1 MRRIKLILFLF
12 LFCIGIQPALS
23 QGSEAVFEENFEN
36 VVGTSDGKT
45 KLDPSQLNH
54 PSGWTFDNVYAGE
67 GNLIIKEG
75 GSITLPE
82 IPELIGNANLFIYAN
97 YWRNPDKDYEGID
110 VSYFEQGVPLSV
122 SISNGKLSSDEI
134 NGKLRMYGVDGNS
147 RLKIT
152 APNDIVLRNISIY
165 YSTYGYSEGDYIR
178 FSHEAGPFYD
188 PFDLTLNPWNVQVDY
203 GDSIYNITVYT
214 LDGTEPNRY
223 SQRYHKGDK
232 IHIASTTTVRAA
244 LILADGSMRHN
255 VPMTYTL
262 TKRYDINELPENT
275 YQIEVKPGQLK
286 KQLLDLDP
294 DEVNGLV
301 LTGTMNGEDLKFL
314 ADAQGL
320 VGSLAYLDLE
330 KVKFE
335 YDETVY
341 RTYSPSK
348 GFHEEQKIYNYI
360 FSKENRTEQVP
371 AGFGYK
377 RYDCYRNNLAWAF
390 IKNENLVVVKL
401 PENMTEVGEDIF
413 GDCKNL
419 RGVKIPEGVSRINK
433 EAFYGCSILETIN
446 FPAKLTSVGD
456 NAFSLCSKM
465 ELDNLPNSLLHVG
478 QSAFC
483 YVPLQAL
490 KLDRKVEIGAGAFS
504 NTPITEIEMATP
516 CDSILGGTFSDCPNL
531 TKITIG
537 EGLKYIGD
545 KAFANSPVKEANL
558 PSTLRDISSTAFTGY
573 SSYCPF
579 INDIQPENHIRYI
592 GKVAY
597 LCVDRDL
604 EEYTIKDG
612 TVTLADNLFENWQ
625 GNATTFHIP
634 ASVEQIGNKAF
645 AGTQIKTL
653 PEMLGLKRI
662 GGEAFYGCKN
672 LKKLTIP
679 ETVEY
684 IGGRAFYGCSNIWSL
699 TYNAINAECESFMEP
714 NAPLEKIVIGGK
726 VRRLPNVIFS
736 GREFTEVA
744 LPSCLERIDD
754 YAFSGCENLTTI
766 NLSDSIRYIGDNAFS
781 GCKNLTSINLSD
793 CIRYIGNNVFSECKN
808 LTTINLSDSIRYIG
822 EGAFY
827 GCSSLKNI
835 HWPLRLTT
843 IGNYAFRQ
851 TALETISLPEGV
863 TSVGINAFHNCPFAK
878 TVYIPSTA
886 NVEDNCSY
894 YFEQEEGV
902 NCVITCMSPIPHPDA
917 KLWNKGVAAIK
928 VPAELVEQYK
938 AQFPD
943 IADKV
948 MAVNQVGVMDKDSK
962 TSFAAGISEEA
973 DLGDAVIGDVY
984 VTVGDGDGYDS
995 TDGSIVLNSTMTTAE
1010 VAGIGSLA
1018 PGKSDIANRFNGLIV
1033 KVNAGDGT
1041 MVIDCKT
1048 VGKNTLNVKVGEAE
1062 PQAFV
1067 KSDRGTI
1074 EVAYR
1079 VDKETCV
1086 YIYGAE
1092 QEVADDAETAK
1103 AHQVAACRPLSRA
1116 AALSASA
1123 SENCVKI
1130 YAVGVSQSTGINH
1143 TLIDGNSPI
1152 IGYYTLDGVKIEQP
1166 NAPGI
1171 YVVRRADGS
1180 NYKLVI
1186 K

>member
-75 GSITLPE
+75 GSITLPV
-82 IPELIGNANLFIYAN
+82 IPELIGNASLLINAT
-97 YWRNPDKDYEGID
+97 YWREPDKDYDDID
-110 VSYFEQGVPLSV
+110 PAFWDKIATLNV
-122 SISNGKLSSDEI
+122 SISNGKLSSNECERS
-134 NGKLRMYGVDGNS
+134 LCMYGVDGNS

-152 APNDIVLRNISIY
+152 APHDIVLRYVYVY
-165 YSTYGYSEGDYIR
+165 YPVNNWEDPIIR
-178 FSHEAGPFYD
+178 FSREAGPFYD
-188 PFDLTLNPWNVQVDY
+188 PFDLTLNPWDIQVDD
-203 GDSIYNITVYT
+203 GDDIYNITVYT
-214 LDGTEPNRY
+214 LDGSMPNRH

-244 LILADGSMRHN
+244 MILADGTMRYN
-255 VPMTYTL
+255 IPMTYTL

-579 INDIQPENHIRYI
+579 VNDIQPENHIRYI

-597 LCVDRDL
+597 QCVDRDL

-634 ASVEQIGNKAF
+634 ASVEQIGSRVF

-653 PEMLGLKRI
+653 PEMPGLKRI
-662 GGEAFYGCKN
+662 GDEAFYQCKN
-672 LKKLTIP
+672 LKKVTIP

-684 IGGRAFYGCSNIWSL
+684 IGGGAFYGCSNIWSL
-699 TYNAINAECESFMEP
+699 TYNAINAECERLMES
-714 NAPLEKIVIGGK
+714 NIPLEKIVIGDK
-726 VRRLPNVIFS
+726 VRRLPRGIFS

-744 LPSCLERIDD
+744 LPACLERIDES
-754 YAFSGCENLTTI
+754 AFRGCENLTTI
-766 NLSDSIRYIGDNAFS
+766 NLSDSIRYIGYD
-781 GCKNLTSINLSD
+781 
-793 CIRYIGNNVFSECKN
+793 
-808 LTTINLSDSIRYIG
+808 
-822 EGAFY
+822 AFY

-843 IGNYAFRQ
+843 IGSRAFRQ

-863 TSVGINAFHNCPFAK
+863 TSVGDGAFYICPFAK

-886 NVEDNCSY
+886 NVEGDINY
-894 YFEQEEGV
+894 YFELEEGV
-902 NCVITCMSPIPHPDA
+902 NCVITCMSPIPHPQA
-917 KLWNKGVAAIK
+917 KYWNKGVAAIK

-948 MAVNQVGVMDKDSK
+948 MAVNQVGAMDKDSK

-995 TDGSIVLNSTMTTAE
+995 TDGSIVLNSTMTAAE
-1010 VAGIGSLA
+1010 VAGIGRLA

-1079 VDKETCV
+1079 VGKETCV

-1092 QEVADDAETAK
+1092 QEMADDAEAAK

>member
-12 LFCIGIQPALS
+12 LFCIGIQPALAE
-23 QGSEAVFEENFEN
+23 GRDLLFEETFEK

-45 KLDPSQLNH
+45 KLNPSQLDN

-75 GSITLPE
+75 GSITLPV
-82 IPELIGNANLFIYAN
+82 IPELIGNACLSVNAIH
-97 YWRNPDKDYEGID
+97 WHNPDKEYDDDDPFYWD
-110 VSYFEQGVPLSV
+110 FLAKVNV
-122 SISNGKLSSDEI
+122 SISNGKLSSDECGEERI
-134 NGKLRMYGVDGNS
+134 KMYGVDGNS

-152 APNDIVLRNISIY
+152 APNDIVLRSVSVY
-165 YSTYGYSEGDYIR
+165 YPFGSSGGHYIR
-178 FSHEAGPFYD
+178 FSHEAGPFYE
-188 PFDLTLNPWNVQVDY
+188 PFDLTLNPWNIQVDD

-214 LDGTEPNRY
+214 LDGSMPNHH
-223 SQRYHKGDK
+223 SQRYHKDDK

-244 LILADGSMRHN
+244 MILADGSMRYN
-255 VPMTYTL
+255 DPMTYTL
-262 TKRYDINELPENT
+262 TKRYDINEQPENT

-335 YDETVY
+335 YDGTVY

-377 RYDCYRNNLAWAF
+377 RYDCYRNNLARAF
-390 IKNENLVVVKL
+390 FKNGSLVTVKL
-401 PENMTEVGEDIF
+401 PESMTEVGEDIF
-413 GDCKNL
+413 ADCKTL
-419 RGVKIPEGVSRINK
+419 RGVKLPEGVAHI
-433 EAFYGCSILETIN
+433 EGAAFQGCNILEKLN

-456 NAFSLCSKM
+456 NAFRSCLSL
-465 ELDNLPNSLLHVG
+465 ELDNLPNSLLYVG
-478 QSAFC
+478 REAFC
-483 YVPLQAL
+483 DVPLKAL
-490 KLDRKVEIGAGAFS
+490 KLDRKVEMGAGAFS

-516 CDSILGGTFSDCPNL
+516 CDSILGETFSNCPNL

-537 EGLKYIGD
+537 EGLKYIGYN
-545 KAFANSPVKEANL
+545 AFSNSPIKEANL
-558 PSTLRDISSTAFTGY
+558 PSTLRDISSYAFLGY

-597 LCVDRDL
+597 QCVDRDL

-612 TVTLADNLFENWQ
+612 TVTLADELFESSQ
-625 GNATTFHIP
+625 GNAFHIP
-634 ASVEQIGNKAF
+634 ASVEQIGNRAF
-645 AGTQIKTL
+645 AYTQIKAL

-684 IGGRAFYGCSNIWSL
+684 IGGGAFYGCSNIWSL

-726 VRRLPNVIFS
+726 VRRLPNGIFS
-736 GREFTEVA
+736 GREFTEVT
-744 LPSCLERIDD
+744 LPACLERIDEF
-754 YAFSGCENLTTI
+754 AFYGCKNLTTI
-766 NLSDSIRYIGDNAFS
+766 NLSDSIRYIGDN
-781 GCKNLTSINLSD
+781 
-793 CIRYIGNNVFSECKN
+793 
-808 LTTINLSDSIRYIG
+808 
-822 EGAFY
+822 AFY

-843 IGNYAFRQ
+843 IGSRAFRQ

-863 TSVGINAFHNCPFAK
+863 TSVGDGAFYICPFAK

-886 NVEDNCSY
+886 NVEDDINY
-894 YFEQEEGV
+894 YFELEEGG
-902 NCVITCMSPIPHPDA
+902 NCVITCMSPIPHPQA
-917 KLWNKGVAAIK
+917 RHWNVGVAAIK

-943 IADKV
+943 IADKI
-948 MAVNQVGVMDKDSK
+948 MAVNQVGAMDKDSK

-995 TDGSIVLNSTMTTAE
+995 TDGSIVLNSTMTAAE

-1048 VGKNTLNVKVGEAE
+1048 MGNNTLNVKVGEAE

-1079 VDKETCV
+1079 VGKETCV

-1092 QEVADDAETAK
+1092 QEMADDAETAK

-1143 TLIDGNSPI
+1143 TLIDSNSPI

>member
-12 LFCIGIQPALS
+12 LFCIGIQPALAE
-23 QGSEAVFEENFEN
+23 GRDLLFKETFEN

-45 KLDPSQLNH
+45 KLNPSQLDN

-75 GSITLPE
+75 GSITLPV
-82 IPELIGNANLFIYAN
+82 IPELIGNASLLINAT
-97 YWRNPDKDYEGID
+97 YWREPDKDYDDID
-110 VSYFEQGVPLSV
+110 PAFWDKIATLNV
-122 SISNGKLSSDEI
+122 SISNGKLSSNECERS
-134 NGKLRMYGVDGNS
+134 LCMYGVDGNS

-152 APNDIVLRNISIY
+152 APHDIVLRYVYVY
-165 YSTYGYSEGDYIR
+165 YPVNNWEDPIIR
-178 FSHEAGPFYD
+178 FSREAGPFYD
-188 PFDLTLNPWNVQVDY
+188 PFDLTLNPWDIQVDD
-203 GDSIYNITVYT
+203 GDDIYNITVYT
-214 LDGTEPNRY
+214 LDGSMPNRH

-244 LILADGSMRHN
+244 MILADGTMRYN
-255 VPMTYTL
+255 IPMTYTL

-579 INDIQPENHIRYI
+579 VNDIQPENHIRYI

-597 LCVDRDL
+597 QCVDRDL

-612 TVTLADNLFENWQ
+612 TVTLADELFESSQ
-625 GNATTFHIP
+625 GNAFHIP
-634 ASVEQIGNKAF
+634 ASVEQIGSRVF
-645 AGTQIKTL
+645 AGTQIKTP
-653 PEMLGLKRI
+653 PEMPGLKRI
-662 GGEAFYGCKN
+662 GDEAFYQCKN
-672 LKKLTIP
+672 LKKVTIS

-684 IGGRAFYGCSNIWSL
+684 IGGGAFYGCSNIWSL
-699 TYNAINAECESFMEP
+699 TYNAINAECERLMES
-714 NAPLEKIVIGGK
+714 NIPLEKIVIGDK
-726 VRRLPNVIFS
+726 VRRLPRGIFS
-736 GREFTEVA
+736 GREFTEVT
-744 LPSCLERIDD
+744 LPACLERIDEF
-754 YAFSGCENLTTI
+754 AFYGCKNLTTI
-766 NLSDSIRYIGDNAFS
+766 NLSDSIRYIGDN
-781 GCKNLTSINLSD
+781 
-793 CIRYIGNNVFSECKN
+793 
-808 LTTINLSDSIRYIG
+808 
-822 EGAFY
+822 AFY

-843 IGNYAFRQ
+843 IGSRAFRQ

-863 TSVGINAFHNCPFAK
+863 TSVGDGAFYICPFAK

-886 NVEDNCSY
+886 NVEDDINY
-894 YFEQEEGV
+894 YFELEEGG
-902 NCVITCMSPIPHPDA
+902 NCVITCMSPIPHPQA
-917 KLWNKGVAAIK
+917 RHWNVGVAAIK

-943 IADKV
+943 IADKI
-948 MAVNQVGVMDKDSK
+948 MAVNQVGAMDKDSK

-995 TDGSIVLNSTMTTAE
+995 TDGSIVLNSTMTAAE

-1067 KSDRGTI
+1067 KTDKGTI

-1079 VDKETCV
+1079 VGKETCV

-1092 QEVADDAETAK
+1092 QEMADDAETAK

-1143 TLIDGNSPI
+1143 TLIDSNSPI

>member
-12 LFCIGIQPALS
+12 LFCIGIQPALAE
-23 QGSEAVFEENFEN
+23 GRDLLFEETFEK

-45 KLDPSQLNH
+45 KLNPSQLDN

-75 GSITLPE
+75 GSITLPV
-82 IPELIGNANLFIYAN
+82 IPELIGNACLSVNAIH
-97 YWRNPDKDYEGID
+97 WHNPDKEYDDDDPFYWD
-110 VSYFEQGVPLSV
+110 FLAKVNV
-122 SISNGKLSSDEI
+122 SISNGKLSSDECGEERI
-134 NGKLRMYGVDGNS
+134 KMYGVDGNS

-152 APNDIVLRNISIY
+152 APNDIVLRSVSVY
-165 YSTYGYSEGDYIR
+165 YPFGSSGGHYIR
-178 FSHEAGPFYD
+178 FSHEAGPFYE
-188 PFDLTLNPWNVQVDY
+188 PFDLTLNPWNIQVDD

-214 LDGTEPNRY
+214 LDGSMPNHH
-223 SQRYHKGDK
+223 SQRYHKDDK

-244 LILADGSMRHN
+244 MILADGSMRYN
-255 VPMTYTL
+255 DPMTYTL
-262 TKRYDINELPENT
+262 TKRYDINEQPENT

-335 YDETVY
+335 YDGTVY

-377 RYDCYRNNLAWAF
+377 RYDCYRNNLARAF
-390 IKNENLVVVKL
+390 FKNGSLVTVKL
-401 PENMTEVGEDIF
+401 PESMTEVGEDIF
-413 GDCKNL
+413 ADCKTL
-419 RGVKIPEGVSRINK
+419 RGVKLPEGVAHI
-433 EAFYGCSILETIN
+433 EGAAFQGCNILEKLN

-456 NAFSLCSKM
+456 NAFRSCLSL
-465 ELDNLPNSLLHVG
+465 ELDNLPNSLLYVG
-478 QSAFC
+478 REAFC
-483 YVPLQAL
+483 DVPLKAL
-490 KLDRKVEIGAGAFS
+490 KLDRKVEMGAGAFS

-516 CDSILGGTFSDCPNL
+516 CDSILGETFSNCPNL

-537 EGLKYIGD
+537 EGLKYIGYN
-545 KAFANSPVKEANL
+545 AFSNSPIKEANL
-558 PSTLRDISSTAFTGY
+558 PSTLRDISSYAFLGY

-597 LCVDRDL
+597 QCVDRDL

-612 TVTLADNLFENWQ
+612 TVTLADNLFENWL

-634 ASVEQIGNKAF
+634 ASVEQIGNRAF
-645 AGTQIKTL
+645 AYTQIKAL
-653 PEMLGLKRI
+653 PEMPGLKRI

-684 IGGRAFYGCSNIWSL
+684 IGGGAFYGCSNIWSL

-726 VRRLPNVIFS
+726 VRRLPNGIFS
-736 GREFTEVA
+736 GREFTEVT
-744 LPSCLERIDD
+744 LPACLERIDEF
-754 YAFSGCENLTTI
+754 AFYGCKNLTTI
-766 NLSDSIRYIGDNAFS
+766 NLSDSIRYIGDN
-781 GCKNLTSINLSD
+781 
-793 CIRYIGNNVFSECKN
+793 
-808 LTTINLSDSIRYIG
+808 
-822 EGAFY
+822 AFY

-843 IGNYAFRQ
+843 IGSRAFRQ

-863 TSVGINAFHNCPFAK
+863 TSVGDGAFYICPFAK

-886 NVEDNCSY
+886 NVEDDINY
-894 YFEQEEGV
+894 YFELEEGG
-902 NCVITCMSPIPHPDA
+902 NCVITCMSPIPHPQA
-917 KLWNKGVAAIK
+917 RHWNVGVAAIK

-943 IADKV
+943 IADKI
-948 MAVNQVGVMDKDSK
+948 MAVNQVGAMDKDSK

-995 TDGSIVLNSTMTTAE
+995 TDGSIVLNSTMTAAE

-1067 KSDRGTI
+1067 KTDKGTI

-1079 VDKETCV
+1079 VGKETCV

-1092 QEVADDAETAK
+1092 QEMADDAEAAK

-1143 TLIDGNSPI
+1143 TLIDSNSPI

-1171 YVVRRADGS
+1171 YVVRRANGS

>member
-12 LFCIGIQPALS
+12 LFCIGIQPAL
-23 QGSEAVFEENFEN
+23 AEERDLLFKETFEN

-45 KLDPSQLNH
+45 KLNPSQLDN

-75 GSITLPE
+75 GSITLPV
-82 IPELIGNANLFIYAN
+82 IPELIGNASLLINAT
-97 YWRNPDKDYEGID
+97 YWREPDKDYDDID
-110 VSYFEQGVPLSV
+110 PAFWDKIATLNV
-122 SISNGKLSSDEI
+122 SISNGKLSSNECERS
-134 NGKLRMYGVDGNS
+134 LCMYGVDGNS

-152 APNDIVLRNISIY
+152 APHDIVLRYVYVY
-165 YSTYGYSEGDYIR
+165 YPVNNWEDPIIR
-178 FSHEAGPFYD
+178 FSREAGPFYD
-188 PFDLTLNPWNVQVDY
+188 PFDLTLNPWDIQVDD
-203 GDSIYNITVYT
+203 GDDIYNITVYT
-214 LDGTEPNRY
+214 LDGSMPNRH

-244 LILADGSMRHN
+244 MILADGTMRYN
-255 VPMTYTL
+255 IPMTYTL
-262 TKRYDINELPENT
+262 TKRYDINAQPENT

-301 LTGTMNGEDLKFL
+301 LTGTMNGEDLKLL

-335 YDETVY
+335 YDGTVY

-377 RYDCYRNNLAWAF
+377 QYDCYRNNLAWAF
-390 IKNENLVVVKL
+390 FKNENLVALKL
-401 PENMTEVGEDIF
+401 PECMTEVGEDIF
-413 GDCKNL
+413 GDCKSL
-419 RGVKIPEGVSRINK
+419 RGVKIPEGVNRINK
-433 EAFYGCSILETIN
+433 EAFYGCSLLETIN
-446 FPAKLTSVGD
+446 FPAKLTSVDD
-456 NAFSLCSKM
+456 NAFSLCSKL
-465 ELDNLPNSLLHVG
+465 ELDNLPNSILHVG
-478 QSAFC
+478 QSAFSC
-483 YVPLQAL
+483 VPLMTL
-490 KLDRKVEIGAGAFS
+490 KLDRKVEMGAYAFA
-504 NTPITEIEMATP
+504 NTPIAEVEMAMP
-516 CDSILGGTFSDCPNL
+516 CDSIMKGTFRDCQKL
-531 TKITIG
+531 TKVTMG

-545 KAFANSPVKEANL
+545 EAFVNSPVKEANL
-558 PSTLRDISSTAFTGY
+558 PSTLREISSSAF
-573 SSYCPF
+573 SYNQKICPF

-597 LCVDRDL
+597 QCVDRDL

-612 TVTLADNLFENWQ
+612 TVTLADELFESSQ
-625 GNATTFHIP
+625 GNAFHIP
-634 ASVEQIGNKAF
+634 ASVEQIGNRAF
-645 AGTQIKTL
+645 AYTQIKAL

-684 IGGRAFYGCSNIWSL
+684 IGGGAFYGCSNIWSL
-699 TYNAINAECESFMEP
+699 TYNAINAECERLMES
-714 NAPLEKIVIGGK
+714 NIPLEKIVIGDK
-726 VRRLPNVIFS
+726 VRRLPRGIFS
-736 GREFTEVA
+736 GREFTEVT
-744 LPSCLERIDD
+744 LPACLERIDES
-754 YAFSGCENLTTI
+754 AFYGCKNLTTI
-766 NLSDSIRYIGDNAFS
+766 NLSDSIRYIGDNAF
-781 GCKNLTSINLSD
+781 
-793 CIRYIGNNVFSECKN
+793 
-808 LTTINLSDSIRYIG
+808 
-822 EGAFY
+822 Y

-835 HWPLRLTT
+835 HWSLRLTT
-843 IGNYAFRQ
+843 IGSRAFRQ

-863 TSVGINAFHNCPFAK
+863 TSVGDGAFYICPFAK

-886 NVEDNCSY
+886 NVEGDINY
-894 YFEQEEGV
+894 YFELEEGV
-902 NCVITCMSPIPHPDA
+902 NCVITCMSPIPHPQA
-917 KLWNKGVAAIK
+917 KYWNKGVAAIK

-948 MAVNQVGVMDKDSK
+948 MAVNQVGAMDKDSK

-995 TDGSIVLNSTMTTAE
+995 TDGSIVLNSTMTAAE

-1041 MVIDCKT
+1041 MVIDGKT

-1092 QEVADDAETAK
+1092 QEVADDTETAK

>member
-1 MRRIKLILFLF
+1 MRRIKIILFLF
-12 LFCIGIQPALS
+12 LFCIGIQPALAE
-23 QGSEAVFEENFEN
+23 GRDLLFEETFEK

-45 KLDPSQLNH
+45 KLNPSQLDN

-75 GSITLPE
+75 GSITLPV
-82 IPELIGNANLFIYAN
+82 IPELIGNACLSVNAIH
-97 YWRNPDKDYEGID
+97 WHNPDKEYDDDDPFYWD
-110 VSYFEQGVPLSV
+110 FLAKVNV
-122 SISNGKLSSDEI
+122 SISNGKLSSDECGEERI
-134 NGKLRMYGVDGNS
+134 KMYGVDGNS

-152 APNDIVLRNISIY
+152 APNDIVLRSVSVY
-165 YSTYGYSEGDYIR
+165 YPFGSSGGHYIR
-178 FSHEAGPFYD
+178 FSHEAGPFYE
-188 PFDLTLNPWNVQVDY
+188 PFDLTLNPWNIQVDD

-214 LDGTEPNRY
+214 LDGSMPNHH
-223 SQRYHKGDK
+223 SQRYHKDDK

-244 LILADGSMRHN
+244 MILADGSMRYN
-255 VPMTYTL
+255 DPMTYTL
-262 TKRYDINELPENT
+262 TKRYDINEQPENT

-335 YDETVY
+335 YDGTVY

-390 IKNENLVVVKL
+390 FKNESLVTVKL
-401 PENMTEVGEDIF
+401 PESITEVGEDIF
-413 GDCKNL
+413 GDCKTL
-419 RGVKIPEGVSRINK
+419 RGVKLPEGVSRINK

-446 FPAKLTSVGD
+446 FPAKLTSVDD
-456 NAFSLCSKM
+456 NAFVYCGLL
-465 ELDNLPNSLLHVG
+465 ELDNLPSSLLHVG

-483 YVPLQAL
+483 YVPLKAL

-504 NTPITEIEMATP
+504 YTPITEIEMTTP
-516 CDSILGGTFSDCPNL
+516 CDSIREGTFRGCPNL

-537 EGLKYIGD
+537 EGLKYIGYN
-545 KAFANSPVKEANL
+545 AFSYSPVKEANL
-558 PSTLRDISSTAFTGY
+558 PSTLRDISSNAFRG

-597 LCVDRDL
+597 LCVDKNQ

-612 TVTLADNLFENWQ
+612 TVTLADNLFENWL

-634 ASVEQIGNKAF
+634 ASVEQIGNRAF
-645 AGTQIKTL
+645 AYTQIKAL

-684 IGGRAFYGCSNIWSL
+684 IGGGAFYGCSNIWSL
-699 TYNAINAECESFMEP
+699 TYNAINAECESFMES
-714 NAPLEKIVIGGK
+714 NAPLEKIVIGDK
-726 VRRLPNVIFS
+726 VRRLPRGIFS
-736 GREFTEVA
+736 GREFTEVT
-744 LPSCLERIDD
+744 LPACLERIDD
-754 YAFSGCENLTTI
+754 YAFYG
-766 NLSDSIRYIGDNAFS
+766 
-781 GCKNLTSINLSD
+781 
-793 CIRYIGNNVFSECKN
+793 CKN
-808 LTTINLSDSIRYIG
+808 LTTINISDGIRYIG
-822 EGAFY
+822 DNAFY

-843 IGNYAFRQ
+843 IGSRAFRQ

-863 TSVGINAFHNCPFAK
+863 TSVGDGAFYVCPFAK

-886 NVEDNCSY
+886 NVEGDIIY
-894 YFEQEEGV
+894 YFELKEGV
-902 NCVITCMSPIPHPDA
+902 NCVITCMSPIPHPQA
-917 KLWNKGVAAIK
+917 KYWNKGVAAIK

-943 IADKV
+943 IADKI
-948 MAVNQVGVMDKDSK
+948 MAVNQVSVMDEDSK

-995 TDGSIVLNSTMTTAE
+995 TDGSIVLNSTMTAAE

-1062 PQAFV
+1062 PQTFV
-1067 KSDRGTI
+1067 KTDKGTI

-1079 VDKETCV
+1079 VGKETCV

-1092 QEVADDAETAK
+1092 QEMADDAETAK

-1143 TLIDGNSPI
+1143 TLIDSNSPI

-1171 YVVRRADGS
+1171 YVVRRANGS

>member
-1 MRRIKLILFLF
+1 M
-12 LFCIGIQPALS
+12 S

-214 LDGTEPNRY
+214 LDGTVPNRY
-223 SQRYHKGDK
+223 SQRYHKDDK

-244 LILADGSMRHN
+244 LILADGSMRYN
-255 VPMTYTL
+255 IPMTYTL
-262 TKRYDINELPENT
+262 TKRYDINVLPENT

-377 RYDCYRNNLAWAF
+377 RYDCYRNNLARAF
-390 IKNENLVVVKL
+390 FKNGSLVTVKL
-401 PENMTEVGEDIF
+401 PESMTELGENIF
-413 GDCKNL
+413 DDCKAL
-419 RGVKIPEGVSRINK
+419 RGVKLPEGVAHI
-433 EAFYGCSILETIN
+433 EGAAFQGCNILEKLN

-456 NAFSLCSKM
+456 NAFRSCLSL
-465 ELDNLPNSLLHVG
+465 ELDNLPNSLLYVG
-478 QSAFC
+478 REAFC
-483 YVPLQAL
+483 DVPLKAL
-490 KLDRKVEIGAGAFS
+490 KLDRKVEMGAGAFS
-504 NTPITEIEMATP
+504 NTPITEIEMTTP
-516 CDSILGGTFSDCPNL
+516 CDSIREGTFRDCPNL

-537 EGLKYIGD
+537 EGLKYIGYS
-545 KAFANSPVKEANL
+545 AFSNSPVKEANL
-558 PSTLRDISSTAFTGY
+558 PSTLRDISSYAFLGY

-597 LCVDRDL
+597 QCVDRDL

-612 TVTLADNLFENWQ
+612 TVTLADELFESSQ
-625 GNATTFHIP
+625 GNAFHIP
-634 ASVEQIGNKAF
+634 ASVEQIGNRAF
-645 AGTQIKTL
+645 AYTQIKAL

-684 IGGRAFYGCSNIWSL
+684 IGGGAFYGCSNIWSL
-699 TYNAINAECESFMEP
+699 TYNAINAECERLMES
-714 NAPLEKIVIGGK
+714 NIPLEKIVIGDK
-726 VRRLPNVIFS
+726 VRRLPNGIFS
-736 GREFTEVA
+736 GREFTEVT
-744 LPSCLERIDD
+744 LPACLERIDEF
-754 YAFSGCENLTTI
+754 AFYGCKNLTTI
-766 NLSDSIRYIGDNAFS
+766 NLSDSIRYIGDN
-781 GCKNLTSINLSD
+781 
-793 CIRYIGNNVFSECKN
+793 
-808 LTTINLSDSIRYIG
+808 
-822 EGAFY
+822 AFY

-843 IGNYAFRQ
+843 IGSRAFRQ

-863 TSVGINAFHNCPFAK
+863 TSVGDGAFYVCPFAK

-886 NVEDNCSY
+886 NVEGDIIY
-894 YFEQEEGV
+894 YFELKEGV
-902 NCVITCMSPIPHPDA
+902 NCVITCMSPIPHPQA
-917 KLWNKGVAAIK
+917 KYWNNWNKGVAAIK
-928 VPAELVEQYK
+928 VPAELVELYK

-943 IADKV
+943 IADKI
-948 MAVNQVGVMDKDSK
+948 MAVNQVSVMDEDSK

-1018 PGKSDIANRFNGLIV
+1018 SGKSDIANRFNGLIV

-1041 MVIDCKT
+1041 MVIDGKT
-1048 VGKNTLNVKVGEAE
+1048 MGNNTLNVKVGEAE

-1079 VDKETCV
+1079 VGKETCV

-1092 QEVADDAETAK
+1092 QEMADDAEAAK

-1143 TLIDGNSPI
+1143 TLIDSNSPI

-1171 YVVRRADGS
+1171 YVVRRANGS

>member
-214 LDGTEPNRY
+214 LDGTVPNRY
-223 SQRYHKGDK
+223 SQRYHKDDK

-244 LILADGSMRHN
+244 LILADGSMRYN
-255 VPMTYTL
+255 IPMTYTL
-262 TKRYDINELPENT
+262 TKRYDINVLPENT

-377 RYDCYRNNLAWAF
+377 RYDCYRNNLARAF
-390 IKNENLVVVKL
+390 FKNGSLVTVKL
-401 PENMTEVGEDIF
+401 PESMTELGENIF
-413 GDCKNL
+413 DDCKAL
-419 RGVKIPEGVSRINK
+419 RGVKLPEGVAHI
-433 EAFYGCSILETIN
+433 EGAAFQGCNILEKLN

-456 NAFSLCSKM
+456 NAFRSCLSL
-465 ELDNLPNSLLHVG
+465 ELDNLPNSLLYVG
-478 QSAFC
+478 REAFC
-483 YVPLQAL
+483 DVPLKAL
-490 KLDRKVEIGAGAFS
+490 KLDRKVEMGAGAFS
-504 NTPITEIEMATP
+504 NTPITEIEMTTP
-516 CDSILGGTFSDCPNL
+516 CDSIREGTFRDCPNL

-537 EGLKYIGD
+537 EGLKYIGYS
-545 KAFANSPVKEANL
+545 AFSNSPVKEANL
-558 PSTLRDISSTAFTGY
+558 PSTLRDISSYAFLGY

-597 LCVDRDL
+597 QCVDRDL

-612 TVTLADNLFENWQ
+612 TVTLADELFESSQ
-625 GNATTFHIP
+625 GNAFHIP
-634 ASVEQIGNKAF
+634 ASVEQIGNRAF
-645 AGTQIKTL
+645 AYTQIKAL

-684 IGGRAFYGCSNIWSL
+684 IGGGAFYGCSNIWSL
-699 TYNAINAECESFMEP
+699 TYNAINAECERLMES
-714 NAPLEKIVIGGK
+714 NIPLEKIVIGDK
-726 VRRLPNVIFS
+726 VRRLPNGIFS
-736 GREFTEVA
+736 GREFTEVT
-744 LPSCLERIDD
+744 LPACLERIDEF
-754 YAFSGCENLTTI
+754 AFYGCKNLTTI
-766 NLSDSIRYIGDNAFS
+766 NLSDSIRYIGDN
-781 GCKNLTSINLSD
+781 
-793 CIRYIGNNVFSECKN
+793 
-808 LTTINLSDSIRYIG
+808 
-822 EGAFY
+822 AFY

-843 IGNYAFRQ
+843 IGSRAFRQ
-851 TALETISLPEGV
+851 TALETISLPEGI
-863 TSVGINAFHNCPFAK
+863 TSVGDGAFYVCPFAK

-886 NVEDNCSY
+886 NVEGDIIY
-894 YFEQEEGV
+894 YFELKEGV
-902 NCVITCMSPIPHPDA
+902 NCVITCMSPIPHPQA
-917 KLWNKGVAAIK
+917 KYWNNWNKGVAAIK

-943 IADKV
+943 IADKI
-948 MAVNQVGVMDKDSK
+948 MAVNQVSVMDEDSK

-995 TDGSIVLNSTMTTAE
+995 TDGSIVLNSTMTAAE

-1092 QEVADDAETAK
+1092 QEMADDAEAAK

-1143 TLIDGNSPI
+1143 TLIDSNSPI

>member
-1 MRRIKLILFLF
+1 MAEGRDLL
-12 LFCIGIQPALS
+12 
-23 QGSEAVFEENFEN
+23 FEETFEK

-45 KLDPSQLNH
+45 KLNPSQLDN

-75 GSITLPE
+75 GSITLPV
-82 IPELIGNANLFIYAN
+82 IPELIGNACLSVNAIH
-97 YWRNPDKDYEGID
+97 WHNPDKEYDDDDPFYWD
-110 VSYFEQGVPLSV
+110 FLAKVNV
-122 SISNGKLSSDEI
+122 SISNGKLSSDECGEERI
-134 NGKLRMYGVDGNS
+134 KMYGVDGNS

-152 APNDIVLRNISIY
+152 APNDIVLRSVSVY
-165 YSTYGYSEGDYIR
+165 YPFGSSGGHYIR
-178 FSHEAGPFYD
+178 FSHEAGPFYE
-188 PFDLTLNPWNVQVDY
+188 PFDLTLNPWNIQVDD

-214 LDGTEPNRY
+214 LDGSMPNHH
-223 SQRYHKGDK
+223 SQRYHKDDK

-244 LILADGSMRHN
+244 MILADGSMRYN
-255 VPMTYTL
+255 DPMTYTL
-262 TKRYDINELPENT
+262 TKRYDINEQPENT

-335 YDETVY
+335 YDGTVY

-377 RYDCYRNNLAWAF
+377 RYDCYRNNLARAF
-390 IKNENLVVVKL
+390 FKNGSLVTVKL
-401 PENMTEVGEDIF
+401 PESITEVGEDIF
-413 GDCKNL
+413 ADCKTL
-419 RGVKIPEGVSRINK
+419 RGVKLPEGVAHI
-433 EAFYGCSILETIN
+433 EGAAFQGCNILEKLN

-456 NAFSLCSKM
+456 NAFRSCLSL
-465 ELDNLPNSLLHVG
+465 ELDNLPNSLLYVG
-478 QSAFC
+478 REAFC
-483 YVPLQAL
+483 DVPLKAL
-490 KLDRKVEIGAGAFS
+490 KLDRKVEMGAGAFS

-516 CDSILGGTFSDCPNL
+516 CDSILGETFSNCPNL

-537 EGLKYIGD
+537 EGLKYIGYN
-545 KAFANSPVKEANL
+545 AFSNSPIKEANL
-558 PSTLRDISSTAFTGY
+558 PSTLRDISSYAFLGY

-597 LCVDRDL
+597 QCVDKNL

-612 TVTLADNLFENWQ
+612 TVTLADELFESSQ
-625 GNATTFHIP
+625 GNAFHIP
-634 ASVEQIGNKAF
+634 ASVEQIGNRAF
-645 AGTQIKTL
+645 AYTQIKAL

-684 IGGRAFYGCSNIWSL
+684 IGGGAFYGCSNIWSL

-726 VRRLPNVIFS
+726 VRRLPNGIFS
-736 GREFTEVA
+736 GREFTEVT
-744 LPSCLERIDD
+744 LPACLERIDEF
-754 YAFSGCENLTTI
+754 AFYGCKNLTTI
-766 NLSDSIRYIGDNAFS
+766 NLSDSIRYIGDN
-781 GCKNLTSINLSD
+781 
-793 CIRYIGNNVFSECKN
+793 
-808 LTTINLSDSIRYIG
+808 
-822 EGAFY
+822 AFY

-843 IGNYAFRQ
+843 IGSRAFRQ

-863 TSVGINAFHNCPFAK
+863 TSVGDGAFYICPFAK

-886 NVEDNCSY
+886 NVEDDINY
-894 YFEQEEGV
+894 YFELEEGG
-902 NCVITCMSPIPHPDA
+902 NCVITCMSPIPHPQA
-917 KLWNKGVAAIK
+917 RHWNVGVAAIK

-943 IADKV
+943 IADKI
-948 MAVNQVGVMDKDSK
+948 MAVNQVGAMDKDSK

-995 TDGSIVLNSTMTTAE
+995 TDGSIVLNSTMTAAE

-1067 KSDRGTI
+1067 KTDKGTI

-1079 VDKETCV
+1079 VGKETCV

-1092 QEVADDAETAK
+1092 QEMADDAEAAK

-1143 TLIDGNSPI
+1143 TLIDSNSPI

>member
-12 LFCIGIQPALS
+12 LFCIGIQPALAE
-23 QGSEAVFEENFEN
+23 GRDLLFEETFEK

-45 KLDPSQLNH
+45 KLNPSQLDN

-75 GSITLPE
+75 GSITLPV
-82 IPELIGNANLFIYAN
+82 IPELIGNASLLINAT
-97 YWRNPDKDYEGID
+97 YWREPDKDYDDID
-110 VSYFEQGVPLSV
+110 PAFWDKIATLNV
-122 SISNGKLSSDEI
+122 SISNGKLSSNECERS
-134 NGKLRMYGVDGNS
+134 LCMYGVDGNS

-152 APNDIVLRNISIY
+152 APHDIVLRYVYVY
-165 YSTYGYSEGDYIR
+165 YPVNNWEDPIIR
-178 FSHEAGPFYD
+178 FSREAGPFYD
-188 PFDLTLNPWNVQVDY
+188 PFDLTLNPWDIQVDD
-203 GDSIYNITVYT
+203 GDDIYNITVYT
-214 LDGTEPNRY
+214 LDGSMPNRH

-244 LILADGSMRHN
+244 MILADGTMRYN
-255 VPMTYTL
+255 IPMTYTL

-579 INDIQPENHIRYI
+579 VNDIQPENHIRYI

-597 LCVDRDL
+597 QCVDRDL

-634 ASVEQIGNKAF
+634 ASVEQIGSRVF

-653 PEMLGLKRI
+653 PEMPGLKRI
-662 GGEAFYGCKN
+662 GDEAFYQCKN
-672 LKKLTIP
+672 LKKVTIP

-684 IGGRAFYGCSNIWSL
+684 IGGGAFYGCSNIWSL

-714 NAPLEKIVIGGK
+714 NAPLEKIVIGDK
-726 VRRLPNVIFS
+726 VRRLPRGIFS
-736 GREFTEVA
+736 GKEFSEVT
-744 LPSCLERIDD
+744 LPACLERIDES
-754 YAFSGCENLTTI
+754 AFYGCKNLTTI
-766 NLSDSIRYIGDNAFS
+766 NLSDSIRYIGDN
-781 GCKNLTSINLSD
+781 
-793 CIRYIGNNVFSECKN
+793 
-808 LTTINLSDSIRYIG
+808 
-822 EGAFY
+822 AFY

-894 YFEQEEGV
+894 YFEQKEGV
-902 NCVITCMSPIPHPDA
+902 NCVITCMSPTPHPDA

-943 IADKV
+943 IADKI
-948 MAVNQVGVMDKDSK
+948 MAVNQVGAMDKDSK

-995 TDGSIVLNSTMTTAE
+995 TDGSIVLNSTMTAAE

-1033 KVNAGDGT
+1033 KVNTGDGT

-1092 QEVADDAETAK
+1092 QEVADDAEAAK

-1143 TLIDGNSPI
+1143 TLIDSNSPI

-1171 YVVRRADGS
+1171 YVVRRANGS

>member
-75 GSITLPE
+75 GSITLPV
-82 IPELIGNANLFIYAN
+82 IPELIGNASLLINAT
-97 YWRNPDKDYEGID
+97 YWREPDKDYDDID
-110 VSYFEQGVPLSV
+110 PAFWDKIATLNV
-122 SISNGKLSSDEI
+122 SISNGKLSSNECERS
-134 NGKLRMYGVDGNS
+134 LCMYGVDGNS

-152 APNDIVLRNISIY
+152 APHDIVLRYVYVY
-165 YSTYGYSEGDYIR
+165 YPVNNWEDPIIR
-178 FSHEAGPFYD
+178 FSREAGPFYD
-188 PFDLTLNPWNVQVDY
+188 PFDLTLNPWDIQVDD
-203 GDSIYNITVYT
+203 GDDIYNITVYT
-214 LDGTEPNRY
+214 LDGSMPNRH

-244 LILADGSMRHN
+244 MILADGTMRYN
-255 VPMTYTL
+255 IPMTYTL

-579 INDIQPENHIRYI
+579 VNDIQPENHIRYI

-597 LCVDRDL
+597 QCVDRDL

-634 ASVEQIGNKAF
+634 ASVEQIGSRVF

-653 PEMLGLKRI
+653 PEMPGLKRI
-662 GGEAFYGCKN
+662 GDEAFYQCKN
-672 LKKLTIP
+672 LKKVTIP

-684 IGGRAFYGCSNIWSL
+684 IGGGAFYGCSNIWSL
-699 TYNAINAECESFMEP
+699 TYNAINAECERLMES
-714 NAPLEKIVIGGK
+714 NIPLEKIVIGDK
-726 VRRLPNVIFS
+726 VRRLPRGIFS

-744 LPSCLERIDD
+744 LPACLERIDD
-754 YAFSGCENLTTI
+754 SAFYGCKNLTTI
-766 NLSDSIRYIGDNAFS
+766 NLSDSIRYIGDNAF
-781 GCKNLTSINLSD
+781 
-793 CIRYIGNNVFSECKN
+793 
-808 LTTINLSDSIRYIG
+808 
-822 EGAFY
+822 Y

-835 HWPLRLTT
+835 HWSLRLTT
-843 IGNYAFRQ
+843 IGSRAFRQ

-863 TSVGINAFHNCPFAK
+863 TSVGDGAFYICPFAK

-886 NVEDNCSY
+886 NVEGDINY
-894 YFEQEEGV
+894 YFELEEGV
-902 NCVITCMSPIPHPDA
+902 NCVITCMSPIPHPQA
-917 KLWNKGVAAIK
+917 KYWNKGVAAIK

-948 MAVNQVGVMDKDSK
+948 MAVNQVGAMDKDSK

-995 TDGSIVLNSTMTTAE
+995 TDGSIVLNSTMTAAE

-1033 KVNAGDGT
+1033 KVNTGDGT

-1092 QEVADDAETAK
+1092 QEVADDTEAAK

-1143 TLIDGNSPI
+1143 TLIDSNSPI

>member
-12 LFCIGIQPALS
+12 LLCIGIQPALAEE
-23 QGSEAVFEENFEN
+23 GGALFEETFQN

-45 KLDPSQLNH
+45 KLNPSQLDN

-75 GSITLPE
+75 GSITLPV
-82 IPELIGNANLFIYAN
+82 IPELIGNACLSITAFH
-97 YWRNPDKDYEGID
+97 WHNPDKEYDD
-110 VSYFEQGVPLSV
+110 DDPSYWDPSYWDFPAKVNI
-122 SISNGKLSSDEI
+122 SISNGKLSSDESGGGI
-134 NGKLRMYGVDGNS
+134 RMYGVDGNS

-152 APNDIVLRNISIY
+152 APNDIMLRHVSVY
-165 YSTYGYSEGDYIR
+165 YSGGFSEGDYIR

-188 PFDLTLNPWNVQVDY
+188 PFDLTLNPWNIQVDD

-214 LDGTEPNRY
+214 LDGSMPNRH
-223 SQRYHKGDK
+223 SQRYHKDDK

-244 LILADGSMRHN
+244 LILADGSMMHH

-335 YDETVY
+335 YDGTVY

-348 GFHEEQKIYNYI
+348 GFQQEQKIYNYI
-360 FSKENRTEQVP
+360 FSKENRTEQVS

-377 RYDCYRNNLAWAF
+377 QYDCYRNNLARAF
-390 IKNENLVVVKL
+390 FKNESLVTVKL
-401 PENMTEVGEDIF
+401 PESMTEVGEDIF
-413 GDCKNL
+413 ADCKTL
-419 RGVKIPEGVSRINK
+419 RGVKLPEGVSRINK
-433 EAFYGCSILETIN
+433 EAFWGCSILEKIN
-446 FPAKLTSVGD
+446 FPAKLTSVDD
-456 NAFSLCSKM
+456 NAFVLCGSL
-465 ELDNLPNSLLHVG
+465 ELDNLPNSILHVG

-483 YVPLQAL
+483 YVPLKAL

-537 EGLKYIGD
+537 EGLKYIGYG
-545 KAFANSPVKEANL
+545 AFSNSPVKEANL
-558 PSTLRDISSTAFTGY
+558 PSTLRDISSYAFLGY

-597 LCVDRDL
+597 QCVDRDL

-612 TVTLADNLFENWQ
+612 TVTLADNLFESSQ
-625 GNATTFHIP
+625 GNAFHIP
-634 ASVEQIGNKAF
+634 ASVEQIGNRAF
-645 AGTQIKTL
+645 AYTQIKAL
-653 PEMLGLKRI
+653 PEMPGLKRI
-662 GGEAFYGCKN
+662 GDEAFYQCKN
-672 LKKLTIP
+672 FKKVTIP

-684 IGGRAFYGCSNIWSL
+684 IGGGAFYGCSNIWSL
-699 TYNAINAECESFMEP
+699 TYNAINAECKRLMESNM
-714 NAPLEKIVIGGK
+714 PLEKIVIGDK
-726 VRRLPNVIFS
+726 VRRLPNGIFS
-736 GREFTEVA
+736 GREFTEVT
-744 LPSCLERIDD
+744 LPACLERIDD
-754 YAFSGCENLTTI
+754 YAFNG
-766 NLSDSIRYIGDNAFS
+766 
-781 GCKNLTSINLSD
+781 
-793 CIRYIGNNVFSECKN
+793 CKN
-808 LTTINLSDSIRYIG
+808 LTTINLSDSLRYIG
-822 EGAFY
+822 KGAFAL
-827 GCSSLKNI
+827 CSSLKNI
-835 HWPLRLTT
+835 HWPLRLTA
-843 IGNYAFRQ
+843 IGEWAFSQ

-863 TSVGINAFHNCPFAK
+863 TSVGSGTFEGCHFAK

-886 NVEDNCSY
+886 NVEDGNTY
-894 YFEQEEGV
+894 DFWQKEGV
-902 NCVITCMSPIPHPDA
+902 DCVITCMSPTPHPNA
-917 KLWNKGVAAIK
+917 RNWNVGVAAIK

-938 AQFPD
+938 AQFPA

-948 MAVNQVGVMDKDSK
+948 MAINQVGVMDKDSK

-995 TDGSIVLNSTMTTAE
+995 TDGSIVLNSTMTAAE

-1033 KVNAGDGT
+1033 KVNAGNGT
-1041 MVIDCKT
+1041 LVIDGKT
-1048 VGKNTLNVKVGEAE
+1048 MGKNTLNVKVGEAE

-1074 EVAYR
+1074 EVAYQ
-1079 VDKETCV
+1079 VGKETCI

-1092 QEVADDAETAK
+1092 LET
-1103 AHQVAACRPLSRA
+1103 

-1123 SENCVKI
+1123 SDNCVKI
-1130 YAVGVSQSTGINH
+1130 YAVGVSQATGISH
-1143 TLIDGNSPI
+1143 TLIDSNSPI
-1152 IGYYTLDGVKIEQP
+1152 IGYYTLDGVKVEKP

-1171 YVVRRADGS
+1171 YVVRRANGS
-1180 NYKLVI
+1180 SYKLVI

>member
-12 LFCIGIQPALS
+12 LFCIGIQPALAE
-23 QGSEAVFEENFEN
+23 GRDLLFKETFEN

-45 KLDPSQLNH
+45 KLNPSQLDN

-75 GSITLPE
+75 GSITLPV
-82 IPELIGNANLFIYAN
+82 IPELIGNASLLINAT
-97 YWRNPDKDYEGID
+97 YWREPDKDYDDID
-110 VSYFEQGVPLSV
+110 PAFWDKIATLNV
-122 SISNGKLSSDEI
+122 SISNGKLSSNECERS
-134 NGKLRMYGVDGNS
+134 LCMYGVDGNS

-152 APNDIVLRNISIY
+152 APHDIVLRYVYVY
-165 YSTYGYSEGDYIR
+165 YPVNNWEDPIIR
-178 FSHEAGPFYD
+178 FSREAGPFYD
-188 PFDLTLNPWNVQVDY
+188 PFDLTLNPWDIQVDD
-203 GDSIYNITVYT
+203 GDDIYNITVYT
-214 LDGTEPNRY
+214 LDGSMPNRH

-244 LILADGSMRHN
+244 MILADGTMRYN
-255 VPMTYTL
+255 IPMTYTL

-516 CDSILGGTFSDCPNL
+516 CDSIREGTFSNCPNL

-537 EGLKYIGD
+537 EGLKYIGY
-545 KAFANSPVKEANL
+545 KAFSNSPIKEANL
-558 PSTLRDISSTAFTGY
+558 PSTLRDISSYAFTGY
-573 SSYCPF
+573 SSSYCPF

-597 LCVDRDL
+597 QCVDKNL

-634 ASVEQIGNKAF
+634 ASVEQIGSRVF

-653 PEMLGLKRI
+653 PEMPGLKRI
-662 GGEAFYGCKN
+662 GDEAFYQCKN
-672 LKKLTIP
+672 LKKVTIP

-684 IGGRAFYGCSNIWSL
+684 IGGGAFYGCSNIWSL
-699 TYNAINAECESFMEP
+699 TYNAINAECERLMES
-714 NAPLEKIVIGGK
+714 NIPLEKIVIGDK
-726 VRRLPNVIFS
+726 VRRLPRGIFS
-736 GREFTEVA
+736 GREFTEVT
-744 LPSCLERIDD
+744 LPACLERIDEF
-754 YAFSGCENLTTI
+754 AFYGCKNLTTI
-766 NLSDSIRYIGDNAFS
+766 NLSDSIRYIGDN
-781 GCKNLTSINLSD
+781 
-793 CIRYIGNNVFSECKN
+793 
-808 LTTINLSDSIRYIG
+808 
-822 EGAFY
+822 AFY

-843 IGNYAFRQ
+843 IGSRAFRQ

-863 TSVGINAFHNCPFAK
+863 TSVGDGAFSDCPAK

-886 NVEDNCSY
+886 NVEDNFTYS
-894 YFEQEEGV
+894 FLKKEGGD
-902 NCVITCMSPIPHPDA
+902 CVITCMSPIPHPQA
-917 KLWNKGVAAIK
+917 ECWNVGVAAIK

-948 MAVNQVGVMDKDSK
+948 MAVNQVGAMDKDSK

-995 TDGSIVLNSTMTTAE
+995 TDGSIVLNSTMTAAE

-1041 MVIDCKT
+1041 MVIDGKT
-1048 VGKNTLNVKVGEAE
+1048 MGNNTLNVKVGEAE

-1092 QEVADDAETAK
+1092 QEMADDAEVAK

-1143 TLIDGNSPI
+1143 TLIDSNSPI

>member
-12 LFCIGIQPALS
+12 LLCIGIQPALAEE
-23 QGSEAVFEENFEN
+23 GGALFEETFQN

-45 KLDPSQLNH
+45 KLNPSQLDN

-75 GSITLPE
+75 GSITLPV
-82 IPELIGNANLFIYAN
+82 IPELIGNACLSITAFH
-97 YWRNPDKDYEGID
+97 WHNPDKEYDD
-110 VSYFEQGVPLSV
+110 DDPSYWDPSYWDFPAKVNI
-122 SISNGKLSSDEI
+122 SISNGKLSSDESGGGI
-134 NGKLRMYGVDGNS
+134 RMYGVDGNS

-152 APNDIVLRNISIY
+152 APNDIMLRHVSVY
-165 YSTYGYSEGDYIR
+165 YSGGFSEGDYIR

-188 PFDLTLNPWNVQVDY
+188 PFDLTLNPWNIQVDD

-214 LDGTEPNRY
+214 LDGSMPNRH
-223 SQRYHKGDK
+223 SQRYHKDDK

-244 LILADGSMRHN
+244 LILADGSMMHH

-335 YDETVY
+335 YDGTVY

-348 GFHEEQKIYNYI
+348 GFQQEQKIYNYI
-360 FSKENRTEQVP
+360 FSKENRTEQVS

-377 RYDCYRNNLAWAF
+377 QYDCYRNNLARAF
-390 IKNENLVVVKL
+390 FKNESLVTVKL
-401 PENMTEVGEDIF
+401 PESMTEVGEDIF
-413 GDCKNL
+413 ADCKTL
-419 RGVKIPEGVSRINK
+419 RGVKLPEGVSRINK
-433 EAFYGCSILETIN
+433 EAFWGCSILEKIN
-446 FPAKLTSVGD
+446 FPAKLTSVDD
-456 NAFSLCSKM
+456 NAFVLCGSL
-465 ELDNLPNSLLHVG
+465 ELDNLPNSILHVG

-483 YVPLQAL
+483 YVPLKAL

-504 NTPITEIEMATP
+504 DTPITEIEMATP
-516 CDSILGGTFSDCPNL
+516 CDSILGGTFRDCPNL

-545 KAFANSPVKEANL
+545 NAFANSPVKEANL
-558 PSTLRDISSTAFTGY
+558 PSTLRDVSSTAFSGY

-592 GKVAY
+592 GRVAY
-597 LCVDRDL
+597 QCVDRNL

-612 TVTLADNLFENWQ
+612 TVTLADNLFESSQ
-625 GNATTFHIP
+625 GNAFHIP
-634 ASVEQIGNKAF
+634 ASVEQIGNRAF
-645 AGTQIKTL
+645 AYTQIKAL
-653 PEMLGLKRI
+653 PEMPGLKRI
-662 GGEAFYGCKN
+662 GDEAFYQCKN
-672 LKKLTIP
+672 LKKVTIP

-684 IGGRAFYGCSNIWSL
+684 IGAGIFSGCSNIWSL
-699 TYNAINAECESFMEP
+699 TYNAINAECASYIFT
-714 NAPLEKIVIGGK
+714 NNDNHLEKVVIGDK
-726 VRRLPNVIFS
+726 VRRLPGGLF
-736 GREFTEVA
+736 GGKEFTEVT
-744 LPSCLERIDD
+744 LPACLERIDD
-754 YAFSGCENLTTI
+754 YAFNG
-766 NLSDSIRYIGDNAFS
+766 
-781 GCKNLTSINLSD
+781 
-793 CIRYIGNNVFSECKN
+793 CKN
-808 LTTINLSDSIRYIG
+808 LTTINLSDSLRYIG
-822 EGAFY
+822 KGAFAL
-827 GCSSLKNI
+827 CSSLKNI
-835 HWPLRLTT
+835 HWPLRLTA
-843 IGNYAFRQ
+843 IGEWAFSQ

-863 TSVGINAFHNCPFAK
+863 TSVGSGTFEGCHFAK

-886 NVEDNCSY
+886 NVEDGNTY
-894 YFEQEEGV
+894 DFWQKEGV
-902 NCVITCMSPIPHPDA
+902 DCVITCMSPTPHPNA
-917 KLWNKGVAAIK
+917 RNWNVGVAAIK

-938 AQFPD
+938 AQFPA

-948 MAVNQVGVMDKDSK
+948 MAINQVGVMDKDSK

-995 TDGSIVLNSTMTTAE
+995 TDGSIVLNSTMTAAE

-1018 PGKSDIANRFNGLIV
+1018 PGKSDIANRLNGLIV

-1041 MVIDCKT
+1041 LVIDGKT

-1067 KSDRGTI
+1067 KTDKGTI
-1074 EVAYR
+1074 EVAYQ
-1079 VDKETCV
+1079 VGKETCI

-1092 QEVADDAETAK
+1092 LET
-1103 AHQVAACRPLSRA
+1103 

-1123 SENCVKI
+1123 SDNCVKI
-1130 YAVGVSQSTGINH
+1130 YAVGVSQATGISH
-1143 TLIDGNSPI
+1143 TLIDSNSPI
-1152 IGYYTLDGVKIEQP
+1152 IGYYTLDGVKVEKP

-1171 YVVRRADGS
+1171 YVVRRANGS
-1180 NYKLVI
+1180 SYKLVI

>member
-12 LFCIGIQPALS
+12 LFCIGIQPALAE
-23 QGSEAVFEENFEN
+23 GRDLLFEETFEK

-45 KLDPSQLNH
+45 KLNPSQLDN

-75 GSITLPE
+75 GSITLPV
-82 IPELIGNANLFIYAN
+82 IPELIGNACLSVNAIH
-97 YWRNPDKDYEGID
+97 WHNPDKEYDDDDPFYWD
-110 VSYFEQGVPLSV
+110 FLAKVNV
-122 SISNGKLSSDEI
+122 SISNGKLSSDECGEERI
-134 NGKLRMYGVDGNS
+134 KMYGVDGNS

-152 APNDIVLRNISIY
+152 APNDIVLRSVSVY
-165 YSTYGYSEGDYIR
+165 YPFGSSGGHYIR
-178 FSHEAGPFYD
+178 FSHEAGPFYE
-188 PFDLTLNPWNVQVDY
+188 PFDLTLNPWNIQVDD

-214 LDGTEPNRY
+214 LDGSMPNHH
-223 SQRYHKGDK
+223 SQRYHKDDK

-244 LILADGSMRHN
+244 MILADGSMRYN
-255 VPMTYTL
+255 DPMTYTL
-262 TKRYDINELPENT
+262 TKRYDINEQPENT

-335 YDETVY
+335 YDGTVY

-390 IKNENLVVVKL
+390 FKNESLVTVKL
-401 PENMTEVGEDIF
+401 PESITEVGEDIF
-413 GDCKNL
+413 GDCKTL
-419 RGVKIPEGVSRINK
+419 RGVKLPEGVSRINK

-456 NAFSLCSKM
+456 NAFRSCLSL
-465 ELDNLPNSLLHVG
+465 ELDNLPNSLLYVG
-478 QSAFC
+478 REAFC
-483 YVPLQAL
+483 DVPLKAL
-490 KLDRKVEIGAGAFS
+490 KLDRKVEMGAGAFS
-504 NTPITEIEMATP
+504 NTPITEIEMTTP
-516 CDSILGGTFSDCPNL
+516 CDSIREGTFRDCPNL

-537 EGLKYIGD
+537 EGLKYIGYS
-545 KAFANSPVKEANL
+545 AFSNSPVKEANL
-558 PSTLRDISSTAFTGY
+558 PSTLRDISSYAFLGY

-604 EEYTIKDG
+604 EEYTIKEG
-612 TVTLADNLFENWQ
+612 TVTLADNLFESWQ
-625 GNATTFHIP
+625 GTTFHIP

-645 AGTQIKTL
+645 AYTQIKAL
-653 PEMLGLKRI
+653 PEMPGLKRI

-684 IGGRAFYGCSNIWSL
+684 IGGSAFYGCSNIWSL

-714 NAPLEKIVIGGK
+714 NAPLEKIVIGDK
-726 VRRLPNVIFS
+726 VRRLS
-736 GREFTEVA
+736 GGLFGGKEFTEVT
-744 LPSCLERIDD
+744 LPACLERIDEF
-754 YAFSGCENLTTI
+754 AFYGCKNLTTI
-766 NLSDSIRYIGDNAFS
+766 NLSDSIRYIGDN
-781 GCKNLTSINLSD
+781 
-793 CIRYIGNNVFSECKN
+793 
-808 LTTINLSDSIRYIG
+808 
-822 EGAFY
+822 AFY

-843 IGNYAFRQ
+843 IGSRAFRQ

-863 TSVGINAFHNCPFAK
+863 TSVGDGAFSDCPAK

-886 NVEDNCSY
+886 NVEDNFTYS
-894 YFEQEEGV
+894 FLKKEGGD
-902 NCVITCMSPIPHPDA
+902 CVITCMSPIPHPQA
-917 KLWNKGVAAIK
+917 ECWNVGVAAIK

-1092 QEVADDAETAK
+1092 QEMADDAETAK

-1143 TLIDGNSPI
+1143 TLIDSNSPI

>member
-12 LFCIGIQPALS
+12 LFCIGIQPALAE
-23 QGSEAVFEENFEN
+23 GRDLLFEETFEK

-45 KLDPSQLNH
+45 KLNPSQLDN

-75 GSITLPE
+75 GSITLPV
-82 IPELIGNANLFIYAN
+82 IPELIGNACLSVNAIH
-97 YWRNPDKDYEGID
+97 WHNPDKEYDDDDPFYWD
-110 VSYFEQGVPLSV
+110 FLAKVNV
-122 SISNGKLSSDEI
+122 SISNGKLSSDECGEERI
-134 NGKLRMYGVDGNS
+134 KMYGVDGNS

-152 APNDIVLRNISIY
+152 APNDIVLRSVSVY
-165 YSTYGYSEGDYIR
+165 YPFGSSGGHYIR
-178 FSHEAGPFYD
+178 FSHEAGPFYE
-188 PFDLTLNPWNVQVDY
+188 PFDLTLNPWNIQVDD

-214 LDGTEPNRY
+214 LDGSMPNHH
-223 SQRYHKGDK
+223 SQRYHKDDK

-244 LILADGSMRHN
+244 MILADGSMRYN
-255 VPMTYTL
+255 DPMTYTL
-262 TKRYDINELPENT
+262 TKRYDINEQPENT
-275 YQIEVKPGQLK
+275 YLIEVKPGQLK

-335 YDETVY
+335 YDGTVY

-390 IKNENLVVVKL
+390 FKNESLVTVKL
-401 PENMTEVGEDIF
+401 PESITEVGEDIF
-413 GDCKNL
+413 GDCKTL
-419 RGVKIPEGVSRINK
+419 RGVKLPEGVSRINK

-456 NAFSLCSKM
+456 NAFRSCLSL
-465 ELDNLPNSLLHVG
+465 ELDNLPNSLLYVG
-478 QSAFC
+478 REAFC
-483 YVPLQAL
+483 DVPLKAL
-490 KLDRKVEIGAGAFS
+490 KLDRKVEMGAGAFS
-504 NTPITEIEMATP
+504 NTPITEIEMTTP
-516 CDSILGGTFSDCPNL
+516 CDSIREGTFRDCPNL

-537 EGLKYIGD
+537 EGLKYIGYS
-545 KAFANSPVKEANL
+545 AFSNSPVKEANL
-558 PSTLRDISSTAFTGY
+558 PSTLRDISSYAFLGY

-604 EEYTIKDG
+604 EEYTIKEG
-612 TVTLADNLFENWQ
+612 TVTLADNLFESWQ
-625 GNATTFHIP
+625 GTTFHIP

-684 IGGRAFYGCSNIWSL
+684 IGGGAFYGCSNIWSL
-699 TYNAINAECESFMEP
+699 TYNAINAECERLMES
-714 NAPLEKIVIGGK
+714 NIPLEKIVIGDK
-726 VRRLPNVIFS
+726 VRRLPNGIFS
-736 GREFTEVA
+736 GREFTEVT
-744 LPSCLERIDD
+744 LPACLERIDEF
-754 YAFSGCENLTTI
+754 AFYGCKNLTTI
-766 NLSDSIRYIGDNAFS
+766 NLSDSIRYIGDN
-781 GCKNLTSINLSD
+781 
-793 CIRYIGNNVFSECKN
+793 
-808 LTTINLSDSIRYIG
+808 
-822 EGAFY
+822 AFY

-843 IGNYAFRQ
+843 IGSRAFRQ

-863 TSVGINAFHNCPFAK
+863 TSVGDGAFYICPFAK

-886 NVEDNCSY
+886 NVEGDINY
-894 YFEQEEGV
+894 YFELKEGV
-902 NCVITCMSPIPHPDA
+902 NCVITCMSPTPHPQA
-917 KLWNKGVAAIK
+917 KYWNKGVAAIK

-943 IADKV
+943 IADKI
-948 MAVNQVGVMDKDSK
+948 MAVNQVGAMDKDSK

>member
-214 LDGTEPNRY
+214 LDGTVPNRY
-223 SQRYHKGDK
+223 SQRYHKDDK

-244 LILADGSMRHN
+244 LILADGSMCYH
-255 VPMTYTL
+255 VPKTYTL
-262 TKRYDINELPENT
+262 TKRYDINEQPENT

-377 RYDCYRNNLAWAF
+377 RYDCYRNNLARAF
-390 IKNENLVVVKL
+390 FKNGSLVTVKL
-401 PENMTEVGEDIF
+401 PESMTELGENIF
-413 GDCKNL
+413 DDCKAL
-419 RGVKIPEGVSRINK
+419 RGVKLPEGVAHI
-433 EAFYGCSILETIN
+433 EGAAFQGCNIMEKLN

-456 NAFSLCSKM
+456 NAFRSCLSL
-465 ELDNLPNSLLHVG
+465 ELDNLPNSLLYVG
-478 QSAFC
+478 REAFC
-483 YVPLQAL
+483 DVPLKAL

-537 EGLKYIGD
+537 EGLKYIGYG
-545 KAFANSPVKEANL
+545 AFSNSPVKEANL
-558 PSTLRDISSTAFTGY
+558 PSTLRDISSYAFLGY

-604 EEYTIKDG
+604 EEYTIKEG
-612 TVTLADNLFENWQ
+612 TVTLADNLFESWQ
-625 GNATTFHIP
+625 GTTFHIP
-634 ASVEQIGNKAF
+634 ASVEQIGNRAF
-645 AGTQIKTL
+645 AYTQIKAL

-684 IGGRAFYGCSNIWSL
+684 IGGGAFYGCSNIWSL

-726 VRRLPNVIFS
+726 VRRLPNGIFS

-744 LPSCLERIDD
+744 LPSCLERIDEF
-754 YAFSGCENLTTI
+754 AFYGCKNLTTI
-766 NLSDSIRYIGDNAFS
+766 NLSDSIRYIGDNAF
-781 GCKNLTSINLSD
+781 
-793 CIRYIGNNVFSECKN
+793 
-808 LTTINLSDSIRYIG
+808 
-822 EGAFY
+822 Y

-835 HWPLRLTT
+835 HWSLRLTT
-843 IGNYAFRQ
+843 IGSRAFRQ

-863 TSVGINAFHNCPFAK
+863 TSVGDGAFYICPAK

-886 NVEDNCSY
+886 NVEDNFTY
-894 YFEQEEGV
+894 NFWQKEGG
-902 NCVITCMSPIPHPDA
+902 NCVITCMSPIPHPVARHWDV
-917 KLWNKGVAAIK
+917 GVAAIK

-943 IADKV
+943 IADKI
-948 MAVNQVGVMDKDSK
+948 MAVNQVSVMDEDSK

-995 TDGSIVLNSTMTTAE
+995 TDGSIVLNSTMTAAE

-1041 MVIDCKT
+1041 MVIDGKT
-1048 VGKNTLNVKVGEAE
+1048 MGNNTLNVKVGEAE

-1092 QEVADDAETAK
+1092 QEMADDTEAAK

-1143 TLIDGNSPI
+1143 TLIDSNSPI

>member
-12 LFCIGIQPALS
+12 LFCIGIQPAWS

-294 DEVNGLV
+294 DEVSGLV

-335 YDETVY
+335 YDETLY
-341 RTYSPSK
+341 RSYSPPK
-348 GFHEEQKIYNYI
+348 DFHADAYTYNYI
-360 FSKENRTEQVP
+360 FSKENRTVQVP
-371 AGFGYK
+371 AGFGRK
-377 RYDCYRNNLAWAF
+377 RYDCYRNNLARAF
-390 IKNENLVVVKL
+390 FRNRSLVTVKL
-401 PENMTEVGEDIF
+401 PESMTELGENIF
-413 GDCKNL
+413 DDCKAL
-419 RGVKIPEGVSRINK
+419 RGVKLPEGVAHI
-433 EAFYGCSILETIN
+433 EGAAFQGCNILEKLN

-456 NAFSLCSKM
+456 NAFRSCLSL
-465 ELDNLPNSLLHVG
+465 ELDNLPNSLLYVG
-478 QSAFC
+478 REAFC
-483 YVPLQAL
+483 DVPLKAL
-490 KLDRKVEIGAGAFS
+490 KLDRKVEMGAGAFS
-504 NTPITEIEMATP
+504 NTPITEIEMTTP
-516 CDSILGGTFSDCPNL
+516 CDSIREGTFRDCPNL

-537 EGLKYIGD
+537 EGLKYIGYS
-545 KAFANSPVKEANL
+545 AFSNSPVKEANL
-558 PSTLRDISSTAFTGY
+558 PSTLRDISSYAFLGY

-604 EEYTIKDG
+604 EEYTIKEG
-612 TVTLADNLFENWQ
+612 TVTLADNLFESWQ
-625 GNATTFHIP
+625 GTTFHIP

-645 AGTQIKTL
+645 AYTQIKAL
-653 PEMLGLKRI
+653 PEMPGLKRI

-684 IGGRAFYGCSNIWSL
+684 IGGSAFYGCSNIWSL

-714 NAPLEKIVIGGK
+714 NAPLEKIVIGDK
-726 VRRLPNVIFS
+726 VRRLPGGLF
-736 GREFTEVA
+736 GGKEFTEVT
-744 LPSCLERIDD
+744 LPACLERIDEFVF
-754 YAFSGCENLTTI
+754 YGCKNLTTI
-766 NLSDSIRYIGDNAFS
+766 NLSDSIRYIGDN
-781 GCKNLTSINLSD
+781 
-793 CIRYIGNNVFSECKN
+793 
-808 LTTINLSDSIRYIG
+808 
-822 EGAFY
+822 AFY

-843 IGNYAFRQ
+843 IGSRAFIQ

-863 TSVGINAFHNCPFAK
+863 TSVGDGAFSTCPAK

-886 NVEDNCSY
+886 NVEDNFTYS
-894 YFEQEEGV
+894 FVLKEGG
-902 NCVITCMSPIPHPDA
+902 NCVITCMSPIPHPQA
-917 KLWNKGVAAIK
+917 RNWNVGVAAIK

-943 IADKV
+943 IADKI
-948 MAVNQVGVMDKDSK
+948 MAVNQVGAMDKDSK

-995 TDGSIVLNSTMTTAE
+995 TDGSIVLNSTMTAAE

-1067 KSDRGTI
+1067 KTDKGTI

-1079 VDKETCV
+1079 VGKETCV

-1092 QEVADDAETAK
+1092 QEMADDAETAK

-1143 TLIDGNSPI
+1143 TLIDSNSPI

>member
-75 GSITLPE
+75 GSITLPV
-82 IPELIGNANLFIYAN
+82 IPELIGNACLSITAFH
-97 YWRNPDKDYEGID
+97 WHNPDKEYDD
-110 VSYFEQGVPLSV
+110 DDPSYWDPSYWDFPAKVNI

-178 FSHEAGPFYD
+178 FSHEAGPFFD

-244 LILADGSMRHN
+244 LILADGSMCYH
-255 VPMTYTL
+255 VPKTYTL

-294 DEVNGLV
+294 DEVSGLV

-320 VGSLAYLDLE
+320 VGSLTYLDLE

-335 YDETVY
+335 YDETLY
-341 RTYSPSK
+341 RSYSPPK
-348 GFHEEQKIYNYI
+348 GFQQDAYTYNYI
-360 FSKENRTEQVP
+360 FSKENRTVQVP
-371 AGFGYK
+371 AGFGFK
-377 RYDCYRNNLAWAF
+377 RYDCYRNNLARAF
-390 IKNENLVVVKL
+390 FRNGSLVTVKL
-401 PENMTEVGEDIF
+401 PESMTELGENIF
-413 GDCKNL
+413 DDCKAL
-419 RGVKIPEGVSRINK
+419 RGVKLPEGVAHI
-433 EAFYGCSILETIN
+433 EGAAFQGCNILEKLN

-456 NAFSLCSKM
+456 NAFRSCLSL
-465 ELDNLPNSLLHVG
+465 ELDNLPNSLLYVG
-478 QSAFC
+478 REAFC
-483 YVPLQAL
+483 DVTLKAL

-537 EGLKYIGD
+537 EGLKYIGYS
-545 KAFANSPVKEANL
+545 AFANSPVKEANL
-558 PSTLRDISSTAFTGY
+558 PSTLRDISSYAFLGY

-597 LCVDRDL
+597 QCVDRDL

-612 TVTLADNLFENWQ
+612 TVTLADELFESSQ
-625 GNATTFHIP
+625 GNAFHIP
-634 ASVEQIGNKAF
+634 ASVEQIGNRAF
-645 AGTQIKTL
+645 AYTQIKAL
-653 PEMLGLKRI
+653 PEMPGLKRI

-684 IGGRAFYGCSNIWSL
+684 IGGGAFYGCSNIWSL

-726 VRRLPNVIFS
+726 VRRLPNGIFS
-736 GREFTEVA
+736 GREFTEVT
-744 LPSCLERIDD
+744 LPACLERIDES
-754 YAFSGCENLTTI
+754 AFYGCKNLTTI
-766 NLSDSIRYIGDNAFS
+766 NLSDSIRYIGDN
-781 GCKNLTSINLSD
+781 
-793 CIRYIGNNVFSECKN
+793 
-808 LTTINLSDSIRYIG
+808 
-822 EGAFY
+822 AFY

-843 IGNYAFRQ
+843 IGSKAFRQ

-863 TSVGINAFHNCPFAK
+863 TSVGDGAFYICPFAK

-886 NVEDNCSY
+886 NVEGDIIY
-894 YFEQEEGV
+894 YFELKEGV
-902 NCVITCMSPIPHPDA
+902 NCVITCMSPIPHPQA
-917 KLWNKGVAAIK
+917 KYWNNWNKGVAAIK

-943 IADKV
+943 IADKI
-948 MAVNQVGVMDKDSK
+948 MAVNQVGAMDKDSK

-995 TDGSIVLNSTMTTAE
+995 TDGSIVLNSTMTAAE

-1092 QEVADDAETAK
+1092 QEVADDTETAK

-1143 TLIDGNSPI
+1143 TLIDSNSPI

>member
-12 LFCIGIQPALS
+12 LFCIGIQPALAE
-23 QGSEAVFEENFEN
+23 GRDLLFKETFEN

-45 KLDPSQLNH
+45 KLNPSQLDN

-75 GSITLPE
+75 GSITLPV
-82 IPELIGNANLFIYAN
+82 IPELIGNASLLINAT
-97 YWRNPDKDYEGID
+97 YWREPDKDYDDID
-110 VSYFEQGVPLSV
+110 PAFWDKIATLNV
-122 SISNGKLSSDEI
+122 SISNGKLSSNECERS
-134 NGKLRMYGVDGNS
+134 LCMYGVDGNS

-152 APNDIVLRNISIY
+152 APHDIVLRYVYVY
-165 YSTYGYSEGDYIR
+165 YPVNNWEDPIIR
-178 FSHEAGPFYD
+178 FSREAGPFYD
-188 PFDLTLNPWNVQVDY
+188 PFDLTLNPWDIQVDD
-203 GDSIYNITVYT
+203 GDDIYNITVYT
-214 LDGTEPNRY
+214 LDGSMPNRH

-244 LILADGSMRHN
+244 MILADGTMRYN
-255 VPMTYTL
+255 IPMTYTL

-433 EAFYGCSILETIN
+433 EAFYGCSTLETIN

-516 CDSILGGTFSDCPNL
+516 CDSILGGTFSNCPNL

-537 EGLKYIGD
+537 EGLKYIGY
-545 KAFANSPVKEANL
+545 KAFSNSPIKEANL
-558 PSTLRDISSTAFTGY
+558 PSTLRDISSYAFTGY
-573 SSYCPF
+573 SSSYCPF

-597 LCVDRDL
+597 QCVDKNL

-634 ASVEQIGNKAF
+634 ASVEQIGSRVF

-653 PEMLGLKRI
+653 PEMPGLKRI
-662 GGEAFYGCKN
+662 GDEAFYQCKN
-672 LKKLTIP
+672 LKKVTIP

-684 IGGRAFYGCSNIWSL
+684 IGGGAFYGCSNIWSL
-699 TYNAINAECESFMEP
+699 TYNAINAECERLMES
-714 NAPLEKIVIGGK
+714 NIPLEKIVIGDK
-726 VRRLPNVIFS
+726 VRRLPRGIFS

-744 LPSCLERIDD
+744 LPACLERIDD
-754 YAFSGCENLTTI
+754 SAFYGCKNLTTI
-766 NLSDSIRYIGDNAFS
+766 NISDSIRYIGDN
-781 GCKNLTSINLSD
+781 
-793 CIRYIGNNVFSECKN
+793 
-808 LTTINLSDSIRYIG
+808 
-822 EGAFY
+822 AFY

-843 IGNYAFRQ
+843 IGSRAFRQ

-863 TSVGINAFHNCPFAK
+863 TSVGDGAFYICPFAK

-886 NVEDNCSY
+886 NVEGDINY
-894 YFEQEEGV
+894 YFELEEGV
-902 NCVITCMSPIPHPDA
+902 NCVITCMSPIPHPQA
-917 KLWNKGVAAIK
+917 KYWNKGVAAIK

-948 MAVNQVGVMDKDSK
+948 MAVNQVGAMDKDSK

-995 TDGSIVLNSTMTTAE
+995 TDGSIVLNSTMTAAE

-1079 VDKETCV
+1079 VGKETCV

-1143 TLIDGNSPI
+1143 TLIDSNSPI

-1171 YVVRRADGS
+1171 YVVRRANGS

>member
-12 LFCIGIQPALS
+12 LFCIGIQPALAE
-23 QGSEAVFEENFEN
+23 GRDLLFKETFEN

-45 KLDPSQLNH
+45 KLNPSQLDN

-75 GSITLPE
+75 GSITLPV
-82 IPELIGNANLFIYAN
+82 IPELIGNASLLINAT
-97 YWRNPDKDYEGID
+97 YWREPDKDYDDID
-110 VSYFEQGVPLSV
+110 PAFWDKIATLNV
-122 SISNGKLSSDEI
+122 SISNGKLSSNECERS
-134 NGKLRMYGVDGNS
+134 LCMYGVDGNS

-152 APNDIVLRNISIY
+152 APHDIVLRYVYVY
-165 YSTYGYSEGDYIR
+165 YPVNNWEDPIIR
-178 FSHEAGPFYD
+178 FSREAGPFYD
-188 PFDLTLNPWNVQVDY
+188 PFDLTLNPWDIQVDD
-203 GDSIYNITVYT
+203 GDDIYNITVYT
-214 LDGTEPNRY
+214 LDGSMPNRH

-244 LILADGSMRHN
+244 MILADGTMRYN
-255 VPMTYTL
+255 IPMTYTL

-579 INDIQPENHIRYI
+579 VNDIQPENHIRYI

-597 LCVDRDL
+597 QCVDRDL

-612 TVTLADNLFENWQ
+612 TVTLADELFESSQ
-625 GNATTFHIP
+625 GNAFHIP
-634 ASVEQIGNKAF
+634 ASVEQIGSRVF

-653 PEMLGLKRI
+653 PEMPGLKRI
-662 GGEAFYGCKN
+662 GDEAFYQCKN
-672 LKKLTIP
+672 LKKVTIP

-684 IGGRAFYGCSNIWSL
+684 IGGGAFYGCSNIWSL
-699 TYNAINAECESFMEP
+699 TYNAINAECERLMES
-714 NAPLEKIVIGGK
+714 NIPLEKIVIGDK
-726 VRRLPNVIFS
+726 VRRLPRGIFS
-736 GREFTEVA
+736 GREFTEVT
-744 LPSCLERIDD
+744 LPACLERIDEF
-754 YAFSGCENLTTI
+754 AFYG
-766 NLSDSIRYIGDNAFS
+766 
-781 GCKNLTSINLSD
+781 
-793 CIRYIGNNVFSECKN
+793 CKN

-822 EGAFY
+822 DDAFY

-843 IGNYAFRQ
+843 IGSRAFRQ

-863 TSVGINAFHNCPFAK
+863 TSVGDGAFYVCPFAK

-886 NVEDNCSY
+886 NVEGDIIY
-894 YFEQEEGV
+894 YFELKEGV
-902 NCVITCMSPIPHPDA
+902 NCVITCMSPIPHPQA
-917 KLWNKGVAAIK
+917 RHWNVGVAAIK

-1041 MVIDCKT
+1041 MVIDGKT
-1048 VGKNTLNVKVGEAE
+1048 VGNNTLNVKVGEAE

-1079 VDKETCV
+1079 VGKETCV

-1092 QEVADDAETAK
+1092 QEMADDAETAK

-1143 TLIDGNSPI
+1143 TLIDSNSPI

>member
-12 LFCIGIQPALS
+12 LFCIGIQPALAE
-23 QGSEAVFEENFEN
+23 GRDLLFEETFEK

-45 KLDPSQLNH
+45 KLNPSQLDN

-75 GSITLPE
+75 GSITLPV
-82 IPELIGNANLFIYAN
+82 IPELIGNACLSVNAIH
-97 YWRNPDKDYEGID
+97 WHNPDKEYDDDDPFYWD
-110 VSYFEQGVPLSV
+110 FLAKVNV
-122 SISNGKLSSDEI
+122 SISNGKLSSDECGEERI
-134 NGKLRMYGVDGNS
+134 KMYGVDGNS

-152 APNDIVLRNISIY
+152 APNDIVLRSVSVY
-165 YSTYGYSEGDYIR
+165 YPFGSSGGHYIR
-178 FSHEAGPFYD
+178 FSHEAGPFYE
-188 PFDLTLNPWNVQVDY
+188 PFDLTLNPWNIQVDD

-214 LDGTEPNRY
+214 LDGSMPNHH
-223 SQRYHKGDK
+223 SQRYHKDDK

-244 LILADGSMRHN
+244 MILADGSMRYN
-255 VPMTYTL
+255 DPMTYTL
-262 TKRYDINELPENT
+262 TKRYDINEQPENT

-335 YDETVY
+335 YDGTVY

-348 GFHEEQKIYNYI
+348 GFHEEQNIYNYI

-390 IKNENLVVVKL
+390 FKNESLVTVKL
-401 PENMTEVGEDIF
+401 PESITEVGEDIF
-413 GDCKNL
+413 GDCKTL
-419 RGVKIPEGVSRINK
+419 RGVKLPEGVSRINK

-456 NAFSLCSKM
+456 NAFRSCLSL
-465 ELDNLPNSLLHVG
+465 ELDNLPNSLLYVG
-478 QSAFC
+478 REAFC
-483 YVPLQAL
+483 DVPLQAL

-516 CDSILGGTFSDCPNL
+516 CDSILGETFSNCPNL

-537 EGLKYIGD
+537 EGLKYIGYN
-545 KAFANSPVKEANL
+545 AFSNSPVKEANL
-558 PSTLRDISSTAFTGY
+558 PSTLCDISSNAFRGY

-579 INDIQPENHIRYI
+579 INDIQPENHIRYV

-597 LCVDRDL
+597 LCVDKNL
-604 EEYTIKDG
+604 EEYTIKEG
-612 TVTLADNLFENWQ
+612 TVTLADNLFESWL

-634 ASVEQIGNKAF
+634 ASVEQIGNRAF
-645 AGTQIKTL
+645 AYTQIKAL
-653 PEMLGLKRI
+653 PEMPGLKRI

-684 IGGRAFYGCSNIWSL
+684 IGGGAFYGCSNIWSL
-699 TYNAINAECESFMEP
+699 TYNAINAECERFMEP
-714 NAPLEKIVIGGK
+714 NAPLEKIVIGDK
-726 VRRLPNVIFS
+726 VRRLPRGIFS

-744 LPSCLERIDD
+744 LPACLERIDES
-754 YAFSGCENLTTI
+754 AFYGCKNLTTI
-766 NLSDSIRYIGDNAFS
+766 NLSDSIRYIGDN
-781 GCKNLTSINLSD
+781 
-793 CIRYIGNNVFSECKN
+793 
-808 LTTINLSDSIRYIG
+808 
-822 EGAFY
+822 AFY

-843 IGNYAFRQ
+843 IGSKAFRQ

-863 TSVGINAFHNCPFAK
+863 TSVGDGAFSTCPAK

-886 NVEDNCSY
+886 NVEDNFTYS
-894 YFEQEEGV
+894 FVLKEGG
-902 NCVITCMSPIPHPDA
+902 NCVITCMSPIPHPQA
-917 KLWNKGVAAIK
+917 RNWNVGVAAIK

-943 IADKV
+943 IADKI
-948 MAVNQVGVMDKDSK
+948 MAVNQVGAMDKDSK

-995 TDGSIVLNSTMTTAE
+995 TDGSIVLNSTMTAAE

-1067 KSDRGTI
+1067 KTDKGTI

-1079 VDKETCV
+1079 VGKETCV

-1092 QEVADDAETAK
+1092 QEMADDAETAK

>member
-1 MRRIKLILFLF
+1 M
-12 LFCIGIQPALS
+12 S

-75 GSITLPE
+75 GSITLPA

-110 VSYFEQGVPLSV
+110 VSYFEQGVPLNV

-214 LDGTEPNRY
+214 LDGTVPNRY
-223 SQRYHKGDK
+223 SQRYHKDDK

-244 LILADGSMRHN
+244 MILADGTMRYN
-255 VPMTYTL
+255 IPMTYTL

-335 YDETVY
+335 YDGTVY

-390 IKNENLVVVKL
+390 FKNESLVTVKL
-401 PENMTEVGEDIF
+401 PESITEVGEDIF
-413 GDCKNL
+413 GDCKTL
-419 RGVKIPEGVSRINK
+419 RGVKLPEGVSRINK

-483 YVPLQAL
+483 YVPLKAL

-516 CDSILGGTFSDCPNL
+516 CDSILGETFSNCPNL

-537 EGLKYIGD
+537 EGLKYIGYN
-545 KAFANSPVKEANL
+545 AFSNSPIKEANL
-558 PSTLRDISSTAFTGY
+558 PSTLRDISSNAFRGY

-579 INDIQPENHIRYI
+579 INDIQPENHIRYV

-597 LCVDRDL
+597 LCVDKNL
-604 EEYTIKDG
+604 EEYTIKEG
-612 TVTLADNLFENWQ
+612 TVTLADNLFENWL

-634 ASVEQIGNKAF
+634 ASVEQIGNRAF
-645 AGTQIKTL
+645 AYTQIKAL

-684 IGGRAFYGCSNIWSL
+684 IGGGAFYGCSNIWSL
-699 TYNAINAECESFMEP
+699 TYNAINAECGSFMES
-714 NAPLEKIVIGGK
+714 NASLEKIVIGDK
-726 VRRLPNVIFS
+726 VRRLPRGIFS

-744 LPSCLERIDD
+744 LPACLERIDD
-754 YAFSGCENLTTI
+754 SAFYGCKNLTTI
-766 NLSDSIRYIGDNAFS
+766 NLSDSIRYIGDNAF
-781 GCKNLTSINLSD
+781 
-793 CIRYIGNNVFSECKN
+793 
-808 LTTINLSDSIRYIG
+808 
-822 EGAFY
+822 Y

-835 HWPLRLTT
+835 HWSLRLTT
-843 IGNYAFRQ
+843 IGSRAFRQ

-863 TSVGINAFHNCPFAK
+863 TSVGDGAFYICPFAK

-886 NVEDNCSY
+886 NVEGDINY
-894 YFEQEEGV
+894 YFELEEGV
-902 NCVITCMSPIPHPDA
+902 NCVITCMSPIPHPQA
-917 KLWNKGVAAIK
+917 KYWNKGVAAIK

-948 MAVNQVGVMDKDSK
+948 MAVNQVGAMDKDSK

-995 TDGSIVLNSTMTTAE
+995 TDGSIVLNSTMTAAE

-1067 KSDRGTI
+1067 KTDKGTI

-1079 VDKETCV
+1079 VGKETCV

-1092 QEVADDAETAK
+1092 QEMADDAETAK

-1143 TLIDGNSPI
+1143 TLIDSNSPI

>member
-1 MRRIKLILFLF
+1 M
-12 LFCIGIQPALS
+12 S

-214 LDGTEPNRY
+214 LDGTVPNRY
-223 SQRYHKGDK
+223 SQRYHKDDK

-244 LILADGSMRHN
+244 LILADGSMCYH
-255 VPMTYTL
+255 VPKTYTL
-262 TKRYDINELPENT
+262 TKRYDINEQPENT

-286 KQLLDLDP
+286 MQLLDLDP

-330 KVKFE
+330 KVKLE
-335 YDETVY
+335 YDGTVY

-377 RYDCYRNNLAWAF
+377 RYDCYRNNLARAF
-390 IKNENLVVVKL
+390 FKNGSLVTVKL
-401 PENMTEVGEDIF
+401 PESMTELGENIF
-413 GDCKNL
+413 DDCKAL
-419 RGVKIPEGVSRINK
+419 RGVKLPEGVAHI
-433 EAFYGCSILETIN
+433 EGAAFQGCNILEKLN

-456 NAFSLCSKM
+456 NAFRSCLSL
-465 ELDNLPNSLLHVG
+465 ELDNLPNSLLYVG
-478 QSAFC
+478 REAFC
-483 YVPLQAL
+483 DVPLKAL
-490 KLDRKVEIGAGAFS
+490 KLDRKVEMGAGAFS
-504 NTPITEIEMATP
+504 NTPITEIEMTTP
-516 CDSILGGTFSDCPNL
+516 CDSIWEGTFRDCPNL

-537 EGLKYIGD
+537 EGLKYIGYS
-545 KAFANSPVKEANL
+545 AFSNSPVKEANL
-558 PSTLRDISSTAFTGY
+558 PSTLRDISSNAFLGY

-597 LCVDRDL
+597 QCVDRDL

-808 LTTINLSDSIRYIG
+808 LTTINISDSIRYIG

-943 IADKV
+943 IADKI
-948 MAVNQVGVMDKDSK
+948 MAVNQVGAMDKDSK

-995 TDGSIVLNSTMTTAE
+995 TDGSIVLNSTMTAAE

-1033 KVNAGDGT
+1033 KVNTGDGT

-1092 QEVADDAETAK
+1092 QEVADDTEAAK

-1171 YVVRRADGS
+1171 YVVRRANGS

>member
-1 MRRIKLILFLF
+1 MAEGRDLL
-12 LFCIGIQPALS
+12 
-23 QGSEAVFEENFEN
+23 FEETFEK

-45 KLDPSQLNH
+45 KLNPSQLDN

-75 GSITLPE
+75 GSITLPV
-82 IPELIGNANLFIYAN
+82 IPELIGNACLSVNAIH
-97 YWRNPDKDYEGID
+97 WHNPDKEYDDDDPFYWD
-110 VSYFEQGVPLSV
+110 FLAKVNV
-122 SISNGKLSSDEI
+122 SISNGKLSSDECGEERI
-134 NGKLRMYGVDGNS
+134 KMYGVDGNS

-152 APNDIVLRNISIY
+152 APNDIVLRSVSVY
-165 YSTYGYSEGDYIR
+165 YPFGSSGGHYIR
-178 FSHEAGPFYD
+178 FSHEAGPFYE
-188 PFDLTLNPWNVQVDY
+188 PFDLTLNPWNIQVDD

-214 LDGTEPNRY
+214 LDGSMPNHH
-223 SQRYHKGDK
+223 SQRYHKDDK

-244 LILADGSMRHN
+244 MILADGSMRYN
-255 VPMTYTL
+255 DPMTYTL
-262 TKRYDINELPENT
+262 TKRYDINEQPENT

-377 RYDCYRNNLAWAF
+377 RYDCYRNNLARAF
-390 IKNENLVVVKL
+390 FKNGSLVTVKL
-401 PENMTEVGEDIF
+401 PESMTELGENIF
-413 GDCKNL
+413 DDCKAL
-419 RGVKIPEGVSRINK
+419 RGVKLPEGVAHI
-433 EAFYGCSILETIN
+433 EGAAFQGCNILEKLN

-456 NAFSLCSKM
+456 NAFRSCLSL
-465 ELDNLPNSLLHVG
+465 ELDNLPNSLLYVG
-478 QSAFC
+478 REAFC
-483 YVPLQAL
+483 DVPLKAL
-490 KLDRKVEIGAGAFS
+490 KLDRKVEMGAGAFS
-504 NTPITEIEMATP
+504 NTPITEIEMTTP
-516 CDSILGGTFSDCPNL
+516 CDSIREGTFRDCPNL

-537 EGLKYIGD
+537 EGLKYIGYS
-545 KAFANSPVKEANL
+545 AFSNSPVKEANL
-558 PSTLRDISSTAFTGY
+558 PSTLRDISSYAFLGY

-597 LCVDRDL
+597 QCVDRDL

-612 TVTLADNLFENWQ
+612 TVTLADELFESSQ
-625 GNATTFHIP
+625 GNAFHIP
-634 ASVEQIGNKAF
+634 ASVEQIGNRAF
-645 AGTQIKTL
+645 AYTQIKAL

-662 GGEAFYGCKN
+662 GGEAFYQCKN
-672 LKKLTIP
+672 LKKVTIP

-684 IGGRAFYGCSNIWSL
+684 IGGGAFYGCSNIWSL
-699 TYNAINAECESFMEP
+699 TYNAINAECERLMES
-714 NAPLEKIVIGGK
+714 NIPLEKIVIGDK
-726 VRRLPNVIFS
+726 VRRLPRGIFS
-736 GREFTEVA
+736 GREFTEVT
-744 LPSCLERIDD
+744 LPACLERIDEF
-754 YAFSGCENLTTI
+754 AFYG
-766 NLSDSIRYIGDNAFS
+766 
-781 GCKNLTSINLSD
+781 
-793 CIRYIGNNVFSECKN
+793 CKN

-822 EGAFY
+822 DDAFY

-843 IGNYAFRQ
+843 IGSRAFRQ

-863 TSVGINAFHNCPFAK
+863 TSVGDGAFYVCPFAK

-886 NVEDNCSY
+886 NVEGDIIY
-894 YFEQEEGV
+894 YFELKEGV
-902 NCVITCMSPIPHPDA
+902 NCVITCMSPIPHPQA
-917 KLWNKGVAAIK
+917 RHWNVGVAAIK

-948 MAVNQVGVMDKDSK
+948 MAVNQVGAMDKDSK

-1092 QEVADDAETAK
+1092 QEVADDTEAAK

-1171 YVVRRADGS
+1171 YVVRRANGS

>member
-12 LFCIGIQPALS
+12 LFCIGIQPALAE
-23 QGSEAVFEENFEN
+23 GRDLLFEETFEK

-45 KLDPSQLNH
+45 KLNPSQLNH

-75 GSITLPE
+75 GSITLPV
-82 IPELIGNANLFIYAN
+82 IPELIGNACLSVNAIH
-97 YWRNPDKDYEGID
+97 WHNPDKEYDDDDPFYWD
-110 VSYFEQGVPLSV
+110 FLAKVNV
-122 SISNGKLSSDEI
+122 SISNGKLSSDECGEERI
-134 NGKLRMYGVDGNS
+134 KMYGVDGNS

-152 APNDIVLRNISIY
+152 APNDIVLRSVSVY
-165 YSTYGYSEGDYIR
+165 YPFGSSGGHYIR
-178 FSHEAGPFYD
+178 FSHEAGPFYE
-188 PFDLTLNPWNVQVDY
+188 PFDLTLNPWNIQVDD

-214 LDGTEPNRY
+214 LDGSMPNHH
-223 SQRYHKGDK
+223 SQRYHKDDK

-244 LILADGSMRHN
+244 MILADGSMRYN
-255 VPMTYTL
+255 DPMTYTL
-262 TKRYDINELPENT
+262 TKRYDINEQPENT

-335 YDETVY
+335 YDGTVY

-390 IKNENLVVVKL
+390 FKNESLVTVKL
-401 PENMTEVGEDIF
+401 PESITEVGEDIF
-413 GDCKNL
+413 GDCKTL
-419 RGVKIPEGVSRINK
+419 RGVKLPEGVSRINK
-433 EAFYGCSILETIN
+433 EAFWGCSILEKIN
-446 FPAKLTSVGD
+446 FPAKLTSVDD
-456 NAFSLCSKM
+456 NAFVYCGLL
-465 ELDNLPNSLLHVG
+465 ELDNLPSSLLHVG

-483 YVPLQAL
+483 YVPLKAL

-516 CDSILGGTFSDCPNL
+516 CDSILGGTFRDCPNL

-579 INDIQPENHIRYI
+579 VNDIQPENHIRYI

-597 LCVDRDL
+597 QCVDRDL

-684 IGGRAFYGCSNIWSL
+684 IGGGAFYGCSNIWSL
-699 TYNAINAECESFMEP
+699 TYNAINAECGSFMES
-714 NAPLEKIVIGGK
+714 NASLEKIVIGDK
-726 VRRLPNVIFS
+726 VRRLPRGIFS

-744 LPSCLERIDD
+744 LPTCLERIDD
-754 YAFSGCENLTTI
+754 SAFYGCKNLTTI
-766 NLSDSIRYIGDNAFS
+766 NLSDSIRYIGDNAF
-781 GCKNLTSINLSD
+781 
-793 CIRYIGNNVFSECKN
+793 
-808 LTTINLSDSIRYIG
+808 
-822 EGAFY
+822 Y

-835 HWPLRLTT
+835 HWSLRLTT
-843 IGNYAFRQ
+843 IGSRAFRQ

-863 TSVGINAFHNCPFAK
+863 TSVGDGAFYICPFAK

-886 NVEDNCSY
+886 NVEGDINY
-894 YFEQEEGV
+894 YFELEEGV
-902 NCVITCMSPIPHPDA
+902 NCVITCMSPIPHPQA
-917 KLWNKGVAAIK
+917 KYWNKGVAAIK

-943 IADKV
+943 IADKI
-948 MAVNQVGVMDKDSK
+948 MAVNQVSAMDKDSK
-962 TSFAAGISEEA
+962 ISFAAGISEEA

-995 TDGSIVLNSTMTTAE
+995 TDGSIVLNSTMTAAE

-1092 QEVADDAETAK
+1092 QEMADDAEAAK

-1171 YVVRRADGS
+1171 YVVRRANGS

>member
-1 MRRIKLILFLF
+1 M
-12 LFCIGIQPALS
+12 
-23 QGSEAVFEENFEN
+23 
-36 VVGTSDGKT
+36 
-45 KLDPSQLNH
+45 
-54 PSGWTFDNVYAGE
+54 
-67 GNLIIKEG
+67 
-75 GSITLPE
+75 
-82 IPELIGNANLFIYAN
+82 
-97 YWRNPDKDYEGID
+97 
-110 VSYFEQGVPLSV
+110 
-122 SISNGKLSSDEI
+122 
-134 NGKLRMYGVDGNS
+134 
-147 RLKIT
+147 
-152 APNDIVLRNISIY
+152 
-165 YSTYGYSEGDYIR
+165 
-178 FSHEAGPFYD
+178 
-188 PFDLTLNPWNVQVDY
+188 
-203 GDSIYNITVYT
+203 
-214 LDGTEPNRY
+214 
-223 SQRYHKGDK
+223 
-232 IHIASTTTVRAA
+232 
-244 LILADGSMRHN
+244 
-255 VPMTYTL
+255 
-262 TKRYDINELPENT
+262 
-275 YQIEVKPGQLK
+275 
-286 KQLLDLDP
+286 
-294 DEVNGLV
+294 
-301 LTGTMNGEDLKFL
+301 
-314 ADAQGL
+314 
-320 VGSLAYLDLE
+320 
-330 KVKFE
+330 
-335 YDETVY
+335 
-341 RTYSPSK
+341 
-348 GFHEEQKIYNYI
+348 
-360 FSKENRTEQVP
+360 
-371 AGFGYK
+371 
-377 RYDCYRNNLAWAF
+377 
-390 IKNENLVVVKL
+390 
-401 PENMTEVGEDIF
+401 
-413 GDCKNL
+413 
-419 RGVKIPEGVSRINK
+419 
-433 EAFYGCSILETIN
+433 
-446 FPAKLTSVGD
+446 GD

-516 CDSILGGTFSDCPNL
+516 CDSIREGTFSNCPNL

-537 EGLKYIGD
+537 EGLKYIGY
-545 KAFANSPVKEANL
+545 KAFSNSPIKEANL
-558 PSTLRDISSTAFTGY
+558 PSTLRDISSYAFTGY
-573 SSYCPF
+573 SSSYCPF

-597 LCVDRDL
+597 QCVDKNL

-634 ASVEQIGNKAF
+634 ASVEQIGSRVF

-653 PEMLGLKRI
+653 PEMPGLKRI
-662 GGEAFYGCKN
+662 GDEAFYQCKN
-672 LKKLTIP
+672 LKKVTIP

-684 IGGRAFYGCSNIWSL
+684 IGGGAFYGCSNIWSL
-699 TYNAINAECESFMEP
+699 TYNAINAECERLMES
-714 NAPLEKIVIGGK
+714 NIPLEKIVIGDK
-726 VRRLPNVIFS
+726 VRRLPRGIFS
-736 GREFTEVA
+736 GREFTEVT
-744 LPSCLERIDD
+744 LPACLERIDEF
-754 YAFSGCENLTTI
+754 AFYGCKNLTTI
-766 NLSDSIRYIGDNAFS
+766 NLSDSIRYIGDN
-781 GCKNLTSINLSD
+781 
-793 CIRYIGNNVFSECKN
+793 
-808 LTTINLSDSIRYIG
+808 
-822 EGAFY
+822 AFY

-843 IGNYAFRQ
+843 IGSRAFRQ

-863 TSVGINAFHNCPFAK
+863 TSVGDGAFYICPFAK

-886 NVEDNCSY
+886 NVEGDINY
-894 YFEQEEGV
+894 YFELKEGV
-902 NCVITCMSPIPHPDA
+902 NCVITCMSPTPHPQA
-917 KLWNKGVAAIK
+917 KYWNKGVAAIK

-943 IADKV
+943 IADKI
-948 MAVNQVGVMDKDSK
+948 MAVNQVGAMDKDSK

>member
-75 GSITLPE
+75 GSITLPV
-82 IPELIGNANLFIYAN
+82 IPELIGNASLLINAT
-97 YWRNPDKDYEGID
+97 YWREPDKDYDDID
-110 VSYFEQGVPLSV
+110 PAFWDKIATLNV
-122 SISNGKLSSDEI
+122 SISNGKLSSNECERS
-134 NGKLRMYGVDGNS
+134 LCMYGVDGNS

-152 APNDIVLRNISIY
+152 APHDIVLRYVYVY
-165 YSTYGYSEGDYIR
+165 YPVNNWEDPIIR
-178 FSHEAGPFYD
+178 FSREAGPFYD
-188 PFDLTLNPWNVQVDY
+188 PFDLTLNPWDIQVDD
-203 GDSIYNITVYT
+203 GDDIYNITVYT
-214 LDGTEPNRY
+214 LDGSMPNRH

-244 LILADGSMRHN
+244 MILADGTMRYN
-255 VPMTYTL
+255 IPMTYTL
-262 TKRYDINELPENT
+262 TKRYYINELPENT

-579 INDIQPENHIRYI
+579 VNDIQPENHIRYI

-597 LCVDRDL
+597 QCVDRDL

-634 ASVEQIGNKAF
+634 ASVEQIGSRVF

-653 PEMLGLKRI
+653 PEMPGLKRI
-662 GGEAFYGCKN
+662 GDEAFYQCKN
-672 LKKLTIP
+672 LKKVTIP

-684 IGGRAFYGCSNIWSL
+684 IGGGAFYGCSNIWSL
-699 TYNAINAECESFMEP
+699 TYNAINAECERLMES
-714 NAPLEKIVIGGK
+714 NIPLEKIVIGDK
-726 VRRLPNVIFS
+726 VRRLPRGIFS

-744 LPSCLERIDD
+744 LPACLERIDES
-754 YAFSGCENLTTI
+754 AFRGCENLTTI
-766 NLSDSIRYIGDNAFS
+766 NLSDSIRYIGYD
-781 GCKNLTSINLSD
+781 
-793 CIRYIGNNVFSECKN
+793 
-808 LTTINLSDSIRYIG
+808 
-822 EGAFY
+822 AFY

-843 IGNYAFRQ
+843 IGSRAFRQ

-863 TSVGINAFHNCPFAK
+863 TSVGDGAFYICPFAK

-886 NVEDNCSY
+886 NVEGDINY
-894 YFEQEEGV
+894 YFELEEGV
-902 NCVITCMSPIPHPDA
+902 NCVITCMSPIPHPQA
-917 KLWNKGVAAIK
+917 KYWNKGVAAIK

-948 MAVNQVGVMDKDSK
+948 MAVNQVGAMDKDSK

-995 TDGSIVLNSTMTTAE
+995 TDGSIVLNSTMTAAE

-1079 VDKETCV
+1079 VGKETCV

-1092 QEVADDAETAK
+1092 QEMADDAEAAK

>member
-12 LFCIGIQPALS
+12 LFCIGIQPALAE
-23 QGSEAVFEENFEN
+23 GRDLLFKETFEN

-45 KLDPSQLNH
+45 KLNPSQLDN

-75 GSITLPE
+75 GSITLPV
-82 IPELIGNANLFIYAN
+82 IPELIGNASLLINAT
-97 YWRNPDKDYEGID
+97 YWREPDKDYDDID
-110 VSYFEQGVPLSV
+110 PAFWDKIATLNV
-122 SISNGKLSSDEI
+122 SISNGKLSSNECERS
-134 NGKLRMYGVDGNS
+134 LCMYGVDGNS

-152 APNDIVLRNISIY
+152 APHDIVLRYVYVY
-165 YSTYGYSEGDYIR
+165 YPVNNWEDPIIR
-178 FSHEAGPFYD
+178 FSREAGPFYD
-188 PFDLTLNPWNVQVDY
+188 PFDLTLNPWDIQVDD
-203 GDSIYNITVYT
+203 GDDIYNITVYT
-214 LDGTEPNRY
+214 LDGSMPNRH

-244 LILADGSMRHN
+244 MILADGTMRYN
-255 VPMTYTL
+255 IPMTYTL

-579 INDIQPENHIRYI
+579 VNDIQPENHIRYI

-597 LCVDRDL
+597 QCVDRDL

-612 TVTLADNLFENWQ
+612 TVTLADELFESSQ
-625 GNATTFHIP
+625 GNAFHIP
-634 ASVEQIGNKAF
+634 ASVEQIGSRVF

-653 PEMLGLKRI
+653 PEMPGLKRI
-662 GGEAFYGCKN
+662 GDEAFYQCKN
-672 LKKLTIP
+672 LKKVTIP

-684 IGGRAFYGCSNIWSL
+684 IGGGAFYGCSNIWSL
-699 TYNAINAECESFMEP
+699 TYNAINAECERLMES
-714 NAPLEKIVIGGK
+714 NIPLEKIVIGDK
-726 VRRLPNVIFS
+726 VRRLPRGIFS

-744 LPSCLERIDD
+744 LPACLERIDES
-754 YAFSGCENLTTI
+754 AFRGCENLTTI
-766 NLSDSIRYIGDNAFS
+766 NLSDSIRYIGYD
-781 GCKNLTSINLSD
+781 
-793 CIRYIGNNVFSECKN
+793 
-808 LTTINLSDSIRYIG
+808 
-822 EGAFY
+822 AFY

-843 IGNYAFRQ
+843 IGSRAFRQ

-863 TSVGINAFHNCPFAK
+863 TSVGDGAFYICPFAK

-886 NVEDNCSY
+886 NVEGDINY
-894 YFEQEEGV
+894 YFELEEGV

-1092 QEVADDAETAK
+1092 QEVADDTEAAK

>member
-214 LDGTEPNRY
+214 LDGTVPNRY
-223 SQRYHKGDK
+223 SQRYHKDDK

-244 LILADGSMRHN
+244 LILADGSMCYH
-255 VPMTYTL
+255 VPKTYTL

-294 DEVNGLV
+294 DEVSGLV

-320 VGSLAYLDLE
+320 VGSLTYLDLE

-335 YDETVY
+335 YDETLY
-341 RTYSPSK
+341 RSYSPPK
-348 GFHEEQKIYNYI
+348 GFQQDAYTYNYI
-360 FSKENRTEQVP
+360 FSKENRTVQVP
-371 AGFGYK
+371 AGFGFK
-377 RYDCYRNNLAWAF
+377 RYDCYRNNLARAF
-390 IKNENLVVVKL
+390 FRNGSLVTVKL
-401 PENMTEVGEDIF
+401 PESMTELGENIF
-413 GDCKNL
+413 DDCKAL
-419 RGVKIPEGVSRINK
+419 RGVKLPEGVAHI
-433 EAFYGCSILETIN
+433 EGAAFQGCNILEKLN

-456 NAFSLCSKM
+456 NAFRSCLSL
-465 ELDNLPNSLLHVG
+465 ELDNLPNSLLYVG
-478 QSAFC
+478 REAFC
-483 YVPLQAL
+483 DVPLKAL

-537 EGLKYIGD
+537 EGLKYIGYS
-545 KAFANSPVKEANL
+545 AFANSPVKEANL
-558 PSTLRDISSTAFTGY
+558 PSTLRDISSYAFLGY

-597 LCVDRDL
+597 QCVDGDL

-612 TVTLADNLFENWQ
+612 TVTLADELFESLQ
-625 GNATTFHIP
+625 GNAFHIP
-634 ASVEQIGNKAF
+634 ASVEQIGNRAF
-645 AGTQIKTL
+645 AYTQIKAL
-653 PEMLGLKRI
+653 PEMPGLKRI

-684 IGGRAFYGCSNIWSL
+684 IGGGAFYGCSNIWSL

-736 GREFTEVA
+736 GREFTEVT
-744 LPSCLERIDD
+744 LPACLERIDES
-754 YAFSGCENLTTI
+754 AFYGCKNLTTI
-766 NLSDSIRYIGDNAFS
+766 NLSDSIRYIGDNAF
-781 GCKNLTSINLSD
+781 
-793 CIRYIGNNVFSECKN
+793 
-808 LTTINLSDSIRYIG
+808 
-822 EGAFY
+822 Y

-835 HWPLRLTT
+835 HWSLRLTT
-843 IGNYAFRQ
+843 IGSRAFRQ

-863 TSVGINAFHNCPFAK
+863 TSVGDGAFYICPFAK

-886 NVEDNCSY
+886 NVEGDINY
-894 YFEQEEGV
+894 YFELEEGV
-902 NCVITCMSPIPHPDA
+902 NCVITCMSPIPHPQA
-917 KLWNKGVAAIK
+917 KYWNKGVAAIK

-948 MAVNQVGVMDKDSK
+948 MAVNQVGAMDKDSK

-995 TDGSIVLNSTMTTAE
+995 TDGSIVLNSTMTAAE

-1041 MVIDCKT
+1041 MVIDGKT

-1067 KSDRGTI
+1067 KTDKGTI

-1079 VDKETCV
+1079 VGKETCV

-1092 QEVADDAETAK
+1092 QEMADDAETAK

-1143 TLIDGNSPI
+1143 TLIDSNSPI

-1171 YVVRRADGS
+1171 YVVRRANGS

>member
-12 LFCIGIQPALS
+12 LFCIGIQPALAE
-23 QGSEAVFEENFEN
+23 GRDLLFEETFEK

-45 KLDPSQLNH
+45 KLNPSQLDN

-75 GSITLPE
+75 GSITLPV
-82 IPELIGNANLFIYAN
+82 IPELIGNACLSVNAIH
-97 YWRNPDKDYEGID
+97 WHNPDKEYDDDDPFYWD
-110 VSYFEQGVPLSV
+110 FLAKVNV
-122 SISNGKLSSDEI
+122 SISNGKLSSDECGEERI
-134 NGKLRMYGVDGNS
+134 KMYGVDGNS

-152 APNDIVLRNISIY
+152 APNDIVLRSVSVY
-165 YSTYGYSEGDYIR
+165 YPFGSSGGHYIR
-178 FSHEAGPFYD
+178 FSHEAGPFYE
-188 PFDLTLNPWNVQVDY
+188 PFDLTLNPWNIQVDD

-214 LDGTEPNRY
+214 LDGSMPNHH
-223 SQRYHKGDK
+223 SQRYHKDDK

-244 LILADGSMRHN
+244 MILADGSMRYN
-255 VPMTYTL
+255 DPMTYTL
-262 TKRYDINELPENT
+262 TKRYDINEQPENT

-335 YDETVY
+335 YDGTVY

-390 IKNENLVVVKL
+390 FKNESLVTVKL
-401 PENMTEVGEDIF
+401 PESITEVGEDIF
-413 GDCKNL
+413 GDCKTL
-419 RGVKIPEGVSRINK
+419 RGVKLPEGVSRINK

-456 NAFSLCSKM
+456 NAFRSCLSL
-465 ELDNLPNSLLHVG
+465 ELDNLPNSLLYVG
-478 QSAFC
+478 REAFC
-483 YVPLQAL
+483 DVPLKAL
-490 KLDRKVEIGAGAFS
+490 KLDRKVEMGAGAFS
-504 NTPITEIEMATP
+504 NTPITEIEMTTP
-516 CDSILGGTFSDCPNL
+516 CDSIREGTFRDCPNL

-537 EGLKYIGD
+537 EGLKYIGYS
-545 KAFANSPVKEANL
+545 AFSNSPVKEANL
-558 PSTLRDISSTAFTGY
+558 PSTLRDISSYAFLGY

-604 EEYTIKDG
+604 EEYTIKEG
-612 TVTLADNLFENWQ
+612 TVTLADNLFESWQ
-625 GNATTFHIP
+625 GTTFHIP

-645 AGTQIKTL
+645 AYTQIKAL
-653 PEMLGLKRI
+653 PEMPGLKRI

-684 IGGRAFYGCSNIWSL
+684 IGGSAFYGCSNIWSL

-714 NAPLEKIVIGGK
+714 NAPLEKIVIGDK
-726 VRRLPNVIFS
+726 VRRLPGGLF
-736 GREFTEVA
+736 GGKEFTEVT
-744 LPSCLERIDD
+744 LPACLERIDEF
-754 YAFSGCENLTTI
+754 AFYGCKNLTTI
-766 NLSDSIRYIGDNAFS
+766 NLSDSIRYIGDN
-781 GCKNLTSINLSD
+781 
-793 CIRYIGNNVFSECKN
+793 
-808 LTTINLSDSIRYIG
+808 
-822 EGAFY
+822 AFY

-843 IGNYAFRQ
+843 IGSRAFRQ

-863 TSVGINAFHNCPFAK
+863 TSVGDGAFSDCPAK

-886 NVEDNCSY
+886 NVEDNFTYS
-894 YFEQEEGV
+894 FLKKEGGD
-902 NCVITCMSPIPHPDA
+902 CVITCMSPIPHPQA
-917 KLWNKGVAAIK
+917 ECWNVGVAAIK

-1092 QEVADDAETAK
+1092 QEVADDTEAAK

>member
-12 LFCIGIQPALS
+12 LFCIGIQPALAE
-23 QGSEAVFEENFEN
+23 GRDLLFEETFEK

-45 KLDPSQLNH
+45 KLNPSQLDN

-75 GSITLPE
+75 GSITLPV
-82 IPELIGNANLFIYAN
+82 IPELIGNACLSVNAIH
-97 YWRNPDKDYEGID
+97 WHNPDKEYDDDDPFYWD
-110 VSYFEQGVPLSV
+110 FLAKVNV
-122 SISNGKLSSDEI
+122 SISNGKLSSDECGEERI
-134 NGKLRMYGVDGNS
+134 KMYGVDGNS

-152 APNDIVLRNISIY
+152 APNDIVLRSVSVY
-165 YSTYGYSEGDYIR
+165 YPFGSSGGHYIR
-178 FSHEAGPFYD
+178 FSHEAGPFYE
-188 PFDLTLNPWNVQVDY
+188 PFDLTLNPWNIQVDD

-214 LDGTEPNRY
+214 LDGSMPNHH
-223 SQRYHKGDK
+223 SQRYHKDDK

-244 LILADGSMRHN
+244 MILADGSMRYN
-255 VPMTYTL
+255 DPMTYTL
-262 TKRYDINELPENT
+262 TKRYDINEQPENT

-335 YDETVY
+335 YDGTVY

-390 IKNENLVVVKL
+390 FKNESLVTVKL
-401 PENMTEVGEDIF
+401 PESITEVGEDIF
-413 GDCKNL
+413 GDCKTL
-419 RGVKIPEGVSRINK
+419 RGVKLPEGVSRINK

-456 NAFSLCSKM
+456 NAFRSCLSL
-465 ELDNLPNSLLHVG
+465 ELDNLPNSLLYVG
-478 QSAFC
+478 REAFC
-483 YVPLQAL
+483 DVPLKAL
-490 KLDRKVEIGAGAFS
+490 KLDRKVEMGAGAFS
-504 NTPITEIEMATP
+504 NTPITEIEMTTP
-516 CDSILGGTFSDCPNL
+516 CDSIREGTFRDCPNL

-537 EGLKYIGD
+537 EGLKYIGYS
-545 KAFANSPVKEANL
+545 AFSNSPVKEANL
-558 PSTLRDISSTAFTGY
+558 PSTLRDISSYAFLGY

-604 EEYTIKDG
+604 EEYTIKEG
-612 TVTLADNLFENWQ
+612 TVTLADNLFESWQ
-625 GNATTFHIP
+625 GTTFHTP

-645 AGTQIKTL
+645 AYTQIKAL
-653 PEMLGLKRI
+653 PEMPGLKRI

-684 IGGRAFYGCSNIWSL
+684 IGGSAFYGCSNIWSL

-714 NAPLEKIVIGGK
+714 NAPLEKIVIGDK
-726 VRRLPNVIFS
+726 VRRLPGGLF
-736 GREFTEVA
+736 GGKEFTEVT
-744 LPSCLERIDD
+744 LPACLERIDEF
-754 YAFSGCENLTTI
+754 AFYGCKNLTTI
-766 NLSDSIRYIGDNAFS
+766 NLSDSIRYIGDN
-781 GCKNLTSINLSD
+781 
-793 CIRYIGNNVFSECKN
+793 
-808 LTTINLSDSIRYIG
+808 
-822 EGAFY
+822 AFY

-843 IGNYAFRQ
+843 IGSRAFRQ

-863 TSVGINAFHNCPFAK
+863 TSVGDGAFSDCPAK

-886 NVEDNCSY
+886 NVEDNFTYS
-894 YFEQEEGV
+894 FLKKEGGD
-902 NCVITCMSPIPHPDA
+902 CVITCMSPIPHPQA
-917 KLWNKGVAAIK
+917 ECWNVGVAAIK

-1092 QEVADDAETAK
+1092 QEMADDAETAK

-1143 TLIDGNSPI
+1143 TLIDSNSPI

>member
-12 LFCIGIQPALS
+12 LFCIGIQPALAE
-23 QGSEAVFEENFEN
+23 GRDLLFKETFEN

-45 KLDPSQLNH
+45 KLNPSQLDN

-75 GSITLPE
+75 GSITLPV
-82 IPELIGNANLFIYAN
+82 IPELIGNACLSVNAIH
-97 YWRNPDKDYEGID
+97 WHNPDKEYDDDDPFYWD
-110 VSYFEQGVPLSV
+110 FLAKVNV
-122 SISNGKLSSDEI
+122 SISNGKLSSDECGEERI
-134 NGKLRMYGVDGNS
+134 KMYGVDGNS

-152 APNDIVLRNISIY
+152 APNDIVLRSVSVY
-165 YSTYGYSEGDYIR
+165 YPFGSSGGHYIR
-178 FSHEAGPFYD
+178 FSHEAGPFYE
-188 PFDLTLNPWNVQVDY
+188 PFDLTLNPWNIQVDD

-214 LDGTEPNRY
+214 LDGTVPNHH
-223 SQRYHKGDK
+223 SQRYHKDDK

-244 LILADGSMRHN
+244 MILADGSMRYN
-255 VPMTYTL
+255 DPMTYTL
-262 TKRYDINELPENT
+262 TKRYDINEQPENT

-335 YDETVY
+335 YDGTVY

-390 IKNENLVVVKL
+390 FKNESLVTVKL
-401 PENMTEVGEDIF
+401 PESITEVGEDIF
-413 GDCKNL
+413 GDCKTL
-419 RGVKIPEGVSRINK
+419 RGVKLPEGVSRINK

-483 YVPLQAL
+483 YVPLKAL

-516 CDSILGGTFSDCPNL
+516 CDSILGETFSNCPNL

-537 EGLKYIGD
+537 EGLKYIGYN
-545 KAFANSPVKEANL
+545 AFSNSPVKEANL
-558 PSTLRDISSTAFTGY
+558 PSTLRDISSNAFRGY

-579 INDIQPENHIRYI
+579 INDIQPENHIRYV

-597 LCVDRDL
+597 LCVDKNL
-604 EEYTIKDG
+604 EEYTIKEG
-612 TVTLADNLFENWQ
+612 TVTLADNLFENWL

-634 ASVEQIGNKAF
+634 ASVEQIGNRAF
-645 AGTQIKTL
+645 AYTQIKAL

-684 IGGRAFYGCSNIWSL
+684 IGGGAFYGCSNIWSL
-699 TYNAINAECESFMEP
+699 TYNAINAECGSFMES
-714 NAPLEKIVIGGK
+714 NASLEKIVIGDK
-726 VRRLPNVIFS
+726 VRRLPRGIFS

-744 LPSCLERIDD
+744 LPACLERIDD
-754 YAFSGCENLTTI
+754 SAFYGCKNLTTI
-766 NLSDSIRYIGDNAFS
+766 NLSDSIRYIGDNAF
-781 GCKNLTSINLSD
+781 
-793 CIRYIGNNVFSECKN
+793 
-808 LTTINLSDSIRYIG
+808 
-822 EGAFY
+822 Y

-835 HWPLRLTT
+835 HWSLRLTT
-843 IGNYAFRQ
+843 IGSRAFRQ

-863 TSVGINAFHNCPFAK
+863 TSVGDGAFSDCPAK

-886 NVEDNCSY
+886 NVEDNFTY
-894 YFEQEEGV
+894 RFLKKEGGD
-902 NCVITCMSPIPHPDA
+902 CVITCMSPIPHPQA
-917 KLWNKGVAAIK
+917 KYWNKGVAAIK

-948 MAVNQVGVMDKDSK
+948 MAVNQVGAMDKDSK

-995 TDGSIVLNSTMTTAE
+995 TDGSIVLNSTMTAAE

-1067 KSDRGTI
+1067 KTDKGTI

-1079 VDKETCV
+1079 VGKETCV

-1092 QEVADDAETAK
+1092 QEMADDAEAAK

-1143 TLIDGNSPI
+1143 TLIDSNSPI

-1171 YVVRRADGS
+1171 YVVRRANGS

>member
-12 LFCIGIQPALS
+12 LFCIGIQPALAE
-23 QGSEAVFEENFEN
+23 GRDLLFKETFEN

-45 KLDPSQLNH
+45 KLNPSQLDN

-75 GSITLPE
+75 GSITLPV
-82 IPELIGNANLFIYAN
+82 IPELIGNASLLINAT
-97 YWRNPDKDYEGID
+97 YWREPDKDYDDID
-110 VSYFEQGVPLSV
+110 PAFWDKIATLNV
-122 SISNGKLSSDEI
+122 SISNGKLSSNECERS
-134 NGKLRMYGVDGNS
+134 LCMYGVDGNS

-152 APNDIVLRNISIY
+152 APHDIVLRYVYVY
-165 YSTYGYSEGDYIR
+165 YPVNNWEDPIIR
-178 FSHEAGPFYD
+178 FSREAGPFYD
-188 PFDLTLNPWNVQVDY
+188 PFDLTLNPWDIQVDD
-203 GDSIYNITVYT
+203 GDDIYNITVYT
-214 LDGTEPNRY
+214 LDGSMPNRH

-244 LILADGSMRHN
+244 MILADGTMRYN
-255 VPMTYTL
+255 IPMTYTL

-579 INDIQPENHIRYI
+579 VNDIQPENHIRYI

-597 LCVDRDL
+597 QCVDRDL

-612 TVTLADNLFENWQ
+612 TVTLADELFESSQ
-625 GNATTFHIP
+625 GNAFHIP
-634 ASVEQIGNKAF
+634 ASVEQIGSRVF

-653 PEMLGLKRI
+653 PEMPGLKRI
-662 GGEAFYGCKN
+662 GDEAFYQCKN
-672 LKKLTIP
+672 LKKVTIP

-684 IGGRAFYGCSNIWSL
+684 IGGGAFYGCSNIWSL
-699 TYNAINAECESFMEP
+699 TYNAINAECERLMES
-714 NAPLEKIVIGGK
+714 NIPLEKIVIGDK
-726 VRRLPNVIFS
+726 VRRLPRGIFS
-736 GREFTEVA
+736 GREFTEVT
-744 LPSCLERIDD
+744 LPACLERIDEF
-754 YAFSGCENLTTI
+754 AFYG
-766 NLSDSIRYIGDNAFS
+766 
-781 GCKNLTSINLSD
+781 
-793 CIRYIGNNVFSECKN
+793 CKN

-822 EGAFY
+822 DDAFY

-843 IGNYAFRQ
+843 IGSRAFRQ

-863 TSVGINAFHNCPFAK
+863 TSVGDGAFYVCPFAK

-886 NVEDNCSY
+886 NVEGDIIY
-894 YFEQEEGV
+894 YFELKEGV
-902 NCVITCMSPIPHPDA
+902 NCVITCMSPIPHPQA
-917 KLWNKGVAAIK
+917 RHWNVGVAAIK

-1041 MVIDCKT
+1041 MVIDGKT
-1048 VGKNTLNVKVGEAE
+1048 VGNNTLNVKVGEAE

-1079 VDKETCV
+1079 VGKETCV

-1092 QEVADDAETAK
+1092 QEMADDAETAK

-1171 YVVRRADGS
+1171 YVVRRANGS

>member
-214 LDGTEPNRY
+214 LDGTVPNRY
-223 SQRYHKGDK
+223 SQRYHKDDK

-244 LILADGSMRHN
+244 LILADGSMRYN
-255 VPMTYTL
+255 IPMTYTL

-330 KVKFE
+330 KVKFK

-377 RYDCYRNNLAWAF
+377 RYDCYRNNLARAF
-390 IKNENLVVVKL
+390 FKNGSLVTVKL
-401 PENMTEVGEDIF
+401 PESMTELGENIF
-413 GDCKNL
+413 DDCKAL
-419 RGVKIPEGVSRINK
+419 RGVKLPEGVAHIGGA
-433 EAFYGCSILETIN
+433 AFQGCNILEKLN

-456 NAFSLCSKM
+456 NAFRSCLSL
-465 ELDNLPNSLLHVG
+465 ELDNLPNSLLYVG
-478 QSAFC
+478 REAFC
-483 YVPLQAL
+483 DVPLKAL
-490 KLDRKVEIGAGAFS
+490 KLDRKVEMGAGAFS
-504 NTPITEIEMATP
+504 NTPITEIEMTTP
-516 CDSILGGTFSDCPNL
+516 CDSIREGTFRDCPNL

-537 EGLKYIGD
+537 EGLKYIGYS
-545 KAFANSPVKEANL
+545 AFSNSPVKEANL
-558 PSTLRDISSTAFTGY
+558 PSTLRDISSYAFLGY

-597 LCVDRDL
+597 QCVDRDL

-612 TVTLADNLFENWQ
+612 TVTLADELFESSQ
-625 GNATTFHIP
+625 GNAFHIP
-634 ASVEQIGNKAF
+634 ASVEQIGNRAF
-645 AGTQIKTL
+645 AYTQIKAL

-684 IGGRAFYGCSNIWSL
+684 IGGGAFYGCSNIWSL

-714 NAPLEKIVIGGK
+714 NAPLEKIVIGDK
-726 VRRLPNVIFS
+726 VRRLPRGIFS
-736 GREFTEVA
+736 GREFTEVT
-744 LPSCLERIDD
+744 LPACLERIDEF
-754 YAFSGCENLTTI
+754 AFYGCKNLTTI
-766 NLSDSIRYIGDNAFS
+766 NLSDSIRYIGDN
-781 GCKNLTSINLSD
+781 
-793 CIRYIGNNVFSECKN
+793 
-808 LTTINLSDSIRYIG
+808 
-822 EGAFY
+822 AFY

-843 IGNYAFRQ
+843 IGSRAFIQ

-863 TSVGINAFHNCPFAK
+863 TSVGDGAFSTCPAK

-886 NVEDNCSY
+886 NVEDNFTYS
-894 YFEQEEGV
+894 FVLKEGG
-902 NCVITCMSPIPHPDA
+902 NCVITCMSPIPHPQA
-917 KLWNKGVAAIK
+917 RNWNVGVAAIK
-928 VPAELVEQYK
+928 VHAELVEQYK

-943 IADKV
+943 IADKI
-948 MAVNQVGVMDKDSK
+948 MAVNQVGAMDKDSK

-995 TDGSIVLNSTMTTAE
+995 TDGSIVLNSTMTAAE

-1062 PQAFV
+1062 PQTFV
-1067 KSDRGTI
+1067 KTDKGTI

-1079 VDKETCV
+1079 VGKETCV

-1092 QEVADDAETAK
+1092 QEMADDAEAAK

-1143 TLIDGNSPI
+1143 TLIDSNSPI

-1171 YVVRRADGS
+1171 YVVRRANGS

>member
-12 LFCIGIQPALS
+12 LFCIGIQPALAE
-23 QGSEAVFEENFEN
+23 GRDLLFKETFEN

-45 KLDPSQLNH
+45 KLNPSQLDN

-75 GSITLPE
+75 GSITLPV
-82 IPELIGNANLFIYAN
+82 IPELIGNASLLINAT
-97 YWRNPDKDYEGID
+97 YWREPDKDYDDID
-110 VSYFEQGVPLSV
+110 PAFWDKIATLNV
-122 SISNGKLSSDEI
+122 SISNGKLSSNECERS
-134 NGKLRMYGVDGNS
+134 LCMYGVDGNS
-147 RLKIT
+147 RLKII
-152 APNDIVLRNISIY
+152 APHDIVLRYVYVY
-165 YSTYGYSEGDYIR
+165 YPVNNWEDPIIR
-178 FSHEAGPFYD
+178 FSREAGPFYD
-188 PFDLTLNPWNVQVDY
+188 PFDLTLNPWDIQVDD
-203 GDSIYNITVYT
+203 GDDIYNITVYT
-214 LDGTEPNRY
+214 LDGSMPNRH

-244 LILADGSMRHN
+244 MILADGTMRYN
-255 VPMTYTL
+255 IPMTYTL

-579 INDIQPENHIRYI
+579 VNDIQPENHIRYI

-597 LCVDRDL
+597 QCVDRDL

-612 TVTLADNLFENWQ
+612 TVTLADELFESSQ
-625 GNATTFHIP
+625 GNAFHIP
-634 ASVEQIGNKAF
+634 ASVEQIGSRVF

-653 PEMLGLKRI
+653 PEMPGLKRI
-662 GGEAFYGCKN
+662 GDEAFYQCKN
-672 LKKLTIP
+672 LKKVTIP

-684 IGGRAFYGCSNIWSL
+684 IGGGAFYGCSNIWSL
-699 TYNAINAECESFMEP
+699 TYNAINAECERLMES
-714 NAPLEKIVIGGK
+714 NIPLEKIVIGDK
-726 VRRLPNVIFS
+726 VRRLPRGIFS
-736 GREFTEVA
+736 GREFTEVT
-744 LPSCLERIDD
+744 LPACLERIDEF
-754 YAFSGCENLTTI
+754 AFYGCKNLTTI
-766 NLSDSIRYIGDNAFS
+766 NLSDSIRYIGDNAF
-781 GCKNLTSINLSD
+781 
-793 CIRYIGNNVFSECKN
+793 
-808 LTTINLSDSIRYIG
+808 
-822 EGAFY
+822 Y
-827 GCSSLKNI
+827 GCI
-835 HWPLRLTT
+835 
-843 IGNYAFRQ
+843 
-851 TALETISLPEGV
+851 
-863 TSVGINAFHNCPFAK
+863 
-878 TVYIPSTA
+878 
-886 NVEDNCSY
+886 
-894 YFEQEEGV
+894 
-902 NCVITCMSPIPHPDA
+902 
-917 KLWNKGVAAIK
+917 
-928 VPAELVEQYK
+928 
-938 AQFPD
+938 
-943 IADKV
+943 
-948 MAVNQVGVMDKDSK
+948 
-962 TSFAAGISEEA
+962 
-973 DLGDAVIGDVY
+973 
-984 VTVGDGDGYDS
+984 
-995 TDGSIVLNSTMTTAE
+995 
-1010 VAGIGSLA
+1010 
-1018 PGKSDIANRFNGLIV
+1018 
-1033 KVNAGDGT
+1033 
-1041 MVIDCKT
+1041 
-1048 VGKNTLNVKVGEAE
+1048 
-1062 PQAFV
+1062 
-1067 KSDRGTI
+1067 
-1074 EVAYR
+1074 
-1079 VDKETCV
+1079 
-1086 YIYGAE
+1086 
-1092 QEVADDAETAK
+1092 
-1103 AHQVAACRPLSRA
+1103 
-1116 AALSASA
+1116 
-1123 SENCVKI
+1123 
-1130 YAVGVSQSTGINH
+1130 
-1143 TLIDGNSPI
+1143 
-1152 IGYYTLDGVKIEQP
+1152 
-1166 NAPGI
+1166 
-1171 YVVRRADGS
+1171 
-1180 NYKLVI
+1180 
-1186 K
+1186 

>member
-12 LFCIGIQPALS
+12 LFCIGIQPALAE
-23 QGSEAVFEENFEN
+23 GRDLLFEETFEK

-45 KLDPSQLNH
+45 KLNPSQLDN

-75 GSITLPE
+75 GSITLPV
-82 IPELIGNANLFIYAN
+82 IPELIGNACLSITAFH
-97 YWRNPDKDYEGID
+97 WHNPDKEYDD
-110 VSYFEQGVPLSV
+110 DDPSYWDPSYWDFPAKVNI
-122 SISNGKLSSDEI
+122 SISNGKLSSDESGGGI
-134 NGKLRMYGVDGNS
+134 RMYGVDGNS

-232 IHIASTTTVRAA
+232 IHIGSTTTVRAA
-244 LILADGSMRHN
+244 LILADGSMCYH
-255 VPMTYTL
+255 VPKTYTL

-294 DEVNGLV
+294 DEVSGLV

-335 YDETVY
+335 YDETLY
-341 RTYSPSK
+341 RSYSPPK
-348 GFHEEQKIYNYI
+348 GFQQDAYTYNYI
-360 FSKENRTEQVP
+360 FSKENRTVQVP
-371 AGFGYK
+371 AGFGFK
-377 RYDCYRNNLAWAF
+377 RYDCYRNNLARAF
-390 IKNENLVVVKL
+390 FRNGSLVTVKL
-401 PENMTEVGEDIF
+401 PESMTELGENIF
-413 GDCKNL
+413 DDCKAL
-419 RGVKIPEGVSRINK
+419 RGVKLPEGVAHI
-433 EAFYGCSILETIN
+433 EGAAFQGCNILEKLN

-456 NAFSLCSKM
+456 NAFRSCLSL
-465 ELDNLPNSLLHVG
+465 ELDNLPNSLLYVG
-478 QSAFC
+478 REAFC
-483 YVPLQAL
+483 DVPLKAL

-537 EGLKYIGD
+537 EGLKYIGYG
-545 KAFANSPVKEANL
+545 AFSNSPVKEANL
-558 PSTLRDISSTAFTGY
+558 PSTLRDISSYAFLGY

-604 EEYTIKDG
+604 EEYTIKEG
-612 TVTLADNLFENWQ
+612 TVTLADNLFESWQ
-625 GNATTFHIP
+625 GTTFHIP

-653 PEMLGLKRI
+653 PEMPGLKRI

-684 IGGRAFYGCSNIWSL
+684 IGGSAFYGCSNIWSL

-714 NAPLEKIVIGGK
+714 NAPLEKIVIGDK
-726 VRRLPNVIFS
+726 VRRLPNGIFS

-754 YAFSGCENLTTI
+754 SAFYGCKNLTTI
-766 NLSDSIRYIGDNAFS
+766 NLSDSIRYIGDN
-781 GCKNLTSINLSD
+781 
-793 CIRYIGNNVFSECKN
+793 
-808 LTTINLSDSIRYIG
+808 
-822 EGAFY
+822 AFY

-843 IGNYAFRQ
+843 IGSKAFRQ

-863 TSVGINAFHNCPFAK
+863 TSVGDGAFYICPFAK

-886 NVEDNCSY
+886 NVEGDIIY
-894 YFEQEEGV
+894 YFELKEGV
-902 NCVITCMSPIPHPDA
+902 NCVITCMSPIPHPQA
-917 KLWNKGVAAIK
+917 KYWNNWNKGVAAIK

-943 IADKV
+943 IADKI
-948 MAVNQVGVMDKDSK
+948 MAVNQVSVMDEDSK

-995 TDGSIVLNSTMTTAE
+995 TDGSIVLNSTMTAAE

-1062 PQAFV
+1062 PQTFV
-1067 KSDRGTI
+1067 KTDKGTI

-1092 QEVADDAETAK
+1092 QEMADDAEAAK

-1143 TLIDGNSPI
+1143 TLIDSNSPI

>member
-12 LFCIGIQPALS
+12 LFCIGIQPALAE
-23 QGSEAVFEENFEN
+23 GRDLLFKETFEN

-45 KLDPSQLNH
+45 KLNPSQLDN

-75 GSITLPE
+75 GSITLPV
-82 IPELIGNANLFIYAN
+82 IPELIGNASLLINAT
-97 YWRNPDKDYEGID
+97 YWREPDKDYDDID
-110 VSYFEQGVPLSV
+110 PAFWDKIATLNV
-122 SISNGKLSSDEI
+122 SISNGKLSSNECERS
-134 NGKLRMYGVDGNS
+134 LCMYGVDGNS

-152 APNDIVLRNISIY
+152 APHDIVLRYVYVY
-165 YSTYGYSEGDYIR
+165 YPVNNWEDPIIR
-178 FSHEAGPFYD
+178 FSREAGPFYD
-188 PFDLTLNPWNVQVDY
+188 PFDLTLNPWDIQVDD
-203 GDSIYNITVYT
+203 GDDIYNITVYT
-214 LDGTEPNRY
+214 LDGSMPNRH

-244 LILADGSMRHN
+244 MILADGTMRYN
-255 VPMTYTL
+255 IPMTYTL

-579 INDIQPENHIRYI
+579 VNDIQPENHIRYI

-597 LCVDRDL
+597 QCVDRDL

-612 TVTLADNLFENWQ
+612 TVTLADELFESSQ
-625 GNATTFHIP
+625 GNAFHIP
-634 ASVEQIGNKAF
+634 ASVEQIGSRVF

-653 PEMLGLKRI
+653 PEMPGLKRI
-662 GGEAFYGCKN
+662 GDEAFYQCKN
-672 LKKLTIP
+672 LKKVTIP

-684 IGGRAFYGCSNIWSL
+684 IGGGAFYGCSNIWSL
-699 TYNAINAECESFMEP
+699 TYNAINAECERLMES
-714 NAPLEKIVIGGK
+714 NIPLEKIVIGDK
-726 VRRLPNVIFS
+726 VRRLPRGIFS
-736 GREFTEVA
+736 GREFTEVT
-744 LPSCLERIDD
+744 LPACLERIDEF
-754 YAFSGCENLTTI
+754 AFYGCKNLTTI
-766 NLSDSIRYIGDNAFS
+766 NLSDSIRYIGDN
-781 GCKNLTSINLSD
+781 
-793 CIRYIGNNVFSECKN
+793 
-808 LTTINLSDSIRYIG
+808 
-822 EGAFY
+822 AFY

-843 IGNYAFRQ
+843 IGSRAFRQ

-863 TSVGINAFHNCPFAK
+863 TSVGDGAFSDCPAK

-886 NVEDNCSY
+886 NVEDNFTYS
-894 YFEQEEGV
+894 FLKKEGGD
-902 NCVITCMSPIPHPDA
+902 CVITCMSPIPHPQA
-917 KLWNKGVAAIK
+917 ECWNVGVAAIK

-1041 MVIDCKT
+1041 MVIDGKT
-1048 VGKNTLNVKVGEAE
+1048 MGNNTLNVKVGEAE

-1092 QEVADDAETAK
+1092 QEVADDAEAAK

-1171 YVVRRADGS
+1171 YVVRRANGS

>member
-1 MRRIKLILFLF
+1 MRRIKLLLFLF

-75 GSITLPE
+75 GSITLPV
-82 IPELIGNANLFIYAN
+82 IPELIGNACLSITAFH
-97 YWRNPDKDYEGID
+97 WHNPDKEYDD
-110 VSYFEQGVPLSV
+110 DDPSYWDPSYWDFPAKVNI

-178 FSHEAGPFYD
+178 FSHEAGPFFD

-244 LILADGSMRHN
+244 LILADGSMCYH
-255 VPMTYTL
+255 VPKTYTL

-294 DEVNGLV
+294 DEVSGLV

-320 VGSLAYLDLE
+320 VGSLTYLDLE

-335 YDETVY
+335 YDETLY
-341 RTYSPSK
+341 RSYSPPK
-348 GFHEEQKIYNYI
+348 GFQQDAYTYNYI
-360 FSKENRTEQVP
+360 FSKENRTVQVP
-371 AGFGYK
+371 AGFGFK
-377 RYDCYRNNLAWAF
+377 RYDCYRNNLARAF
-390 IKNENLVVVKL
+390 FRNGSLVTVKL
-401 PENMTEVGEDIF
+401 PESMTELGENIF
-413 GDCKNL
+413 DDCKAL
-419 RGVKIPEGVSRINK
+419 RGVKLPEGVAHI
-433 EAFYGCSILETIN
+433 EGAAFQGCNILEKLN

-456 NAFSLCSKM
+456 NAFRSCLSL
-465 ELDNLPNSLLHVG
+465 ELDNLPNSLLYVG
-478 QSAFC
+478 REAFC
-483 YVPLQAL
+483 DVPLKAL

-537 EGLKYIGD
+537 EGLKYIGYS
-545 KAFANSPVKEANL
+545 AFANSPVKEANL
-558 PSTLRDISSTAFTGY
+558 PSTLRDISSYAFLGY

-597 LCVDRDL
+597 QCVDRDL

-612 TVTLADNLFENWQ
+612 TVTLADELFESSQ
-625 GNATTFHIP
+625 GNAFHIP
-634 ASVEQIGNKAF
+634 ASVEQIGNRAF
-645 AGTQIKTL
+645 AYTQIKAL

-726 VRRLPNVIFS
+726 VRRLPNGIFS
-736 GREFTEVA
+736 GREFTEVT
-744 LPSCLERIDD
+744 LPACLERIDES
-754 YAFSGCENLTTI
+754 AFYGCKNLTTI
-766 NLSDSIRYIGDNAFS
+766 NLSDSIRYIGDN
-781 GCKNLTSINLSD
+781 
-793 CIRYIGNNVFSECKN
+793 
-808 LTTINLSDSIRYIG
+808 
-822 EGAFY
+822 AFY

-843 IGNYAFRQ
+843 IGSKAFRQ

-863 TSVGINAFHNCPFAK
+863 TSVGDGAFYICPFAK

-886 NVEDNCSY
+886 NVEGDIIY
-894 YFEQEEGV
+894 YFELKEGV
-902 NCVITCMSPIPHPDA
+902 NCVITCMSPIPHPQA
-917 KLWNKGVAAIK
+917 KYWNNWNKGVAAIK

-943 IADKV
+943 IADKI
-948 MAVNQVGVMDKDSK
+948 MAVNQVGAMDKDSK

-995 TDGSIVLNSTMTTAE
+995 TDGSIVLNSTMTAAE

-1086 YIYGAE
+1086 YIYVAE
-1092 QEVADDAETAK
+1092 QEVADDTETAK

-1143 TLIDGNSPI
+1143 TLIDSNSPI